1 MAQGGEASALEH
13 VSHVLACLVHRHSFF
28 EDEEAPPRCV
38 RHPRRPGPPISNQLI
53 APLGI
58 VVIKCPPDHRPINR
72 LRTGAVPE
80 DVVRRVRRLDA
91 ESVKGELARLRRWLP
106 SFVADGDRPVAWGEI
121 ADCLA
126 CALDALPQDAAGAR
140 AYARRFSVLVLSDAI
155 NNPPVPEPHVHAY
168 YERAGLK
175 SRHAASLLVAS
186 TEGGDASAA
195 AALATLV
202 AAGHVTA
209 SAAALLAGLRGVD
222 DWSRRNALL
231 NVAAGW
237 RWAGTDE
244 ADTRRGDEA
253 RDAVGRAVRFA
264 LDEMA
269 EPAQRGEQRRSMASA
284 LSAMLWSLWE
294 SQGSDRTLDG
304 MFPLLEEIGELATV
318 WKEKANA
325 AAESARLLQAVVA
338 LMRRWR
344 GETPLPDPPTA
355 GVEIRGKNK
364 DKKDKKGEPE
374 PPPEEETKVEEV
386 DEETK
391 ELRRRLEKE
400 ARLRRELKA
409 ALLSG
414 IDGAKDDAKAAAIES
429 VCEHFEAVATDH
441 TASEL
446 QRAKREET
454 VRALLVRVVG
464 VGGAK
469 GPPAALW
476 GKVGRALKAASVVC
490 PGVTLGVVDDMLR
503 ASGAS
508 KGEAKKEDKKKEDKK
523 SSSWFGGSSKSTKS
537 TDAPKPSKAV
547 PGAGSANSRILAL
560 RFIAWAVE
568 AVRDVPQDVGLEE
581 SGFESDPSTMAAKS
595 LTVELVS
602 RAGAFASSV
611 AVAMTPPSG
620 VGKSKGKF
628 IDGELPDRIAYIAR
642 EVPPDAP
649 VGDQVTVILTA
660 LRCTPLCLA
669 APAGTFEG
677 KETTDHVIDII
688 AAGMGCGAR
697 DVEAAARLALRRH
710 CDALSAKS
718 LRRAVQLTLRSAEEA
733 MEGSTDPEEW
743 ACRFKTAAAI
753 VAEASRRTADDL
765 YFDAVVEGIE
775 ARKEESASS
784 ETGNDATTGEQSSV
798 GTPHADDMSVGE
810 DESDSESMS
819 PAVSAAL
826 SAAAAVGPRAASAI
840 LLATAH
846 PDPAVHSA
854 AAELLAATEDLVDAA
869 ALAADADGHGASAG
883 EDGEDALASRL
894 GGGLLRWLS
903 SEASVGPET
912 RSRAVAML
920 GGWRDDER
928 VTGWIQKTPLSAAAD
943 EGVRRAAHRLFTAR
957 VIDYKPPSASATS
970 GGSGGAAP
978 SVHAYDMWKGHVAI
992 YCAAA
997 RPRYYDSTQR
1007 SGDPEDD
1014 DSDAEGTARKG
1025 KKKKDE
1031 VNVEDAVDAAVAE
1044 DEEEEAAEGEFE
1056 DEEKFDDLEACFDS
1070 EQVLRWAWTRCGTAA
1085 EASAETG
1092 EKADDEARLR
1102 KEVMVD
1108 ALAAA
1113 APPCLSA
1120 LVASLAKD
1128 ITTVAKE
1135 ILPMPTDEKELRS
1148 GTLPALNRASAG
1160 LVILRRLADR
1170 IIERG
1175 LPRSEA
1181 ILSRV
1186 WATADA
1192 WLEPLSA
1199 VTDEALAPT
1208 FDQTDACASAA
1219 NEAAALLKL
1228 RHSQAPP
1235 AEIDATDA
1243 AAKGL
1248 ANSLPSKQA
1257 SARWYEFIGTV
1268 LDAIDVVID
1277 RKVSKKRGDLVIK
1290 RVARA
1295 SRWMSLVDAEGD
1307 AKVEEAAKRSK
1318 SVASS
1323 TCVKLLLQR
1332 PDTISNAAAASLS
1345 QAAAA
1350 STREGERPG
1359 AAPTIQLLEI
1369 VVTAAMSRRGTNPEN
1384 DGVVIAAA
1392 LANLGLSPSL
1402 SASAAAY
1409 RGLRDFAGQRIPK
1422 EAAAA
1427 AVTAA
1432 DAAAEAKSPGDAILS
1447 LEARRGAVIAATRE
1461 LLATGPTR
1469 TLSVSLGIKT
1479 LADALGSTVDEKE
1492 AWTEAATA
1500 TEPEFGKSRNAC
1512 VKLAA
1517 TSLTWVVEA
1526 LATVAQ
1532 NPVDAK
1538 TASALAEAALTCARV
1553 AVSSGIRSAAE
1564 GSSSAGVP
1572 DTSRLWER
1580 VGNAVSVINTERY
1593 DSDLRTA
1600 AESAVA
1606 VADHLVDACEESLEV
1621 TAMATVYLLRSPSG
1635 LDIGARLVSI
1645 ATSGEGYDSKMCVGS
1660 ARSKGAMR
1668 LAASSAACPV
1678 ASITFASQLP
1688 SLVAAATSQRENS
1701 EAARV
1706 LLEALQI
1713 RDSNMN
1719 GVVESLARRYPEGR
1733 LACRRVLAKAAIRA
1747 ADVAAG
1753 EDNRAKLSPAACASV
1768 ASSLRL
1774 LVATVNPPRMNP
1786 SAKPHR
1792 AFPLERLADY
1802 AARCHRLFAFG
1813 LRSGEKG
1820 LVTSIAAADALAT
1833 IAQRFSAGGAS
1844 RESHHANVVT
1854 TASVSAAIAAL
1865 SSTSIEC
1872 ICAGLRLAA
1881 ACGLALPALTS
1892 AATAAL
1898 SSNVAPAVG
1907 VAFDDGEFSFDQ
1919 PSGSGKSDSS
1929 AAAAAIFSRLVLRK
1943 MPDIAAKP
1951 AHGRALDVARA
1962 TLAAL
1967 AGEASAEN
1975 PLAAI
1980 VVLSMTLRSWPS
1992 LHAPPDVK
2000 TAANA
2005 ARYLRSLD
2013 YQALD
2018 SVATALSLLGDK
2030 KYAEE
2035 RKLDFSSPGAVK
2047 ASPSRPGAAL
2057 AAATAAAQALASTPG
2072 KALKKSKPSAGRPS
2086 GGIWSSQTPTTADK
2100 VASRVPD
2107 ADDLAAK
2114 KRQTSDGTVLAA
2126 VSARRLEFFESI
2138 CDGLADVKLAP
2149 STWESSLHLLADT
2162 CSSDAKLDI
2171 RVAAADLMRA
2181 LLKSR
2186 AKSEGRGKW
2195 NPRALSIAGSAM
2207 TQTVDDPAMALACV
2221 ALSSA
2226 ADASPP
2232 KKRKDKSP
2240 IKSPTPPDKNQLGHI
2255 EVIDSVLHGGVVN
2268 DEGSDVELDDDDADD
2283 GDASDKVNDDAG
2295 RLRSPVV
2302 TGKQEKKL
2310 SEWTDKSLLS
2320 VTAATTELMKQVTAN
2335 RLHDEADDGS
2345 GSDGEDDAKGG
2356 ANDPFEEFVPPDE
2369 FQYAATTTKPS
2380 IMNLFKTPTKAK
2392 SPFGGKSPLGNLGSA
2407 IAASRWRV
2415 KAGLGGATPVTT
2427 RDERRK
2433 ARQKQLRDGAPPSY
2447 VDDDARSPVA
2457 WPGSLNALGLKT
2469 PEQLAHDA
2477 AVAEAARIAEETA
2490 KAEAEAAAK
2499 AAEEAAK
2506 AEAEAVA
2513 RAAEHAAKAAEE
2525 IAKAEAEA
2533 AARAAEE
2540 AAKAPEE
2547 TPETIEVD
2555 ATNDEAEVAEA
2566 NKAEADQTEVE
2577 VEQAA
2582 AMVAAIEIK
2591 ETAEPPSE
2599 QPQSEQIEDTI
2610 LPVEQAVLPPP
2621 PVDVSRETGVS
2632 RETIAADEEVL
2643 RAAEEELYGA
2653 LPPLPPS
2660 PGAGEELSSLVEFG
2674 ESLIGE
2680 SAGDG
2685 ALLEATSELDDEPG
2699 DVQHGVTSGVTDDE
2713 MSETHDEDYDS
2724 FTEEEEES
2732 EEEEDVDHLQRY
2744 LEMQRFTVGVHQPKK
2759 HPFDTQ
2765 STAPQSP
2772 ETRLALSALKGRRRA
2787 QQFSGTL
2794 RNTRPS

>member
-1 MAQGGEASALEH
+1 MRRS
-13 VSHVLACLVHRHSFF
+13 
-28 EDEEAPPRCV
+28 PPR
-38 RHPRRPGPPISNQLI
+38 
-53 APLGI
+53 I
-58 VVIKCPPDHRPINR
+58 VVVNCPPDARPKPAPFVHR

-80 DVVRRVRRLDA
+80 DVMRRVRRLDA

-106 SFVADGDRPVAWGEI
+106 SFVADGDRPVSWGEI
-121 ADCLA
+121 ADSLA
-126 CALDALPQDAAGAR
+126 EALDALPQDAASAR
-140 AYARRFSVLVLSDAI
+140 AYARRFSVLVLSDAV
-155 NNPPVPEPHVHAY
+155 NNPPVPEPEVGAY
-168 YERAGLK
+168 YERAGLR
-175 SRHAASLLVAS
+175 SRHAALLLVAS

-202 AAGHVTA
+202 AAGHVVPA
-209 SAAALLAGLRGVD
+209 AAALLAGLRGVD
-222 DWSRRNALL
+222 DWDGRAALL
-231 NVAAGW
+231 SVAAGW
-237 RWAGTDE
+237 RWAGTDRADE
-244 ADTRRGDEA
+244 AKGDEA
-253 RDAVGRAVRFA
+253 RDAVGRCVRFV

-269 EPAQRGEQRRSMASA
+269 DEATRGTQRRTVAGA

-294 SQGSDRTLDG
+294 SQGSDRTLDA
-304 MFPLLEEIGELATV
+304 MFPLLEELGEVATV

-344 GETPLPDPPTA
+344 GETPLPDPPTE

-364 DKKDKKGEPE
+364 DKKDKKAEPHE
-374 PPPEEETKVEEV
+374 QEEEKVEEV

-400 ARLRRELKA
+400 ARFRRELKA

-429 VCEHFEAVATDH
+429 VSEHFEAAATD
-441 TASEL
+441 TLASEL
-446 QRAKREET
+446 QRAKRDET

-490 PGVTLGVVDDMLR
+490 PGATLDVVDDMLR
-503 ASGAS
+503 ASGART
-508 KGEAKKEDKKKEDKK
+508 GEQKKEEKKTPEKK
-523 SSSWFGGSSKSTKS
+523 SSSWFGGSKSSKS
-537 TDAPKPSKAV
+537 TDAPKASKAV
-547 PGAGSANSRILAL
+547 PGAGSSNSRILAL
-560 RFIAWAVE
+560 RFIAWAIK
-568 AVRDVPQDVGLEE
+568 AVQDVPQDVSLDE
-581 SGFESDPSTMAAKS
+581 SDFESDPSTTVAKA
-595 LTVELVS
+595 LTVELWN

-620 VGKSKGKF
+620 VGKAKGKF

-649 VGDQVTVILTA
+649 TGDRVEVILTA

-669 APAGTFEG
+669 APAGTFGE
-677 KETTDHVIDII
+677 KEATDHVIDII

-697 DVEAAARLALRRH
+697 DVEAAARRSLRRH
-710 CDALSAKS
+710 CDALSGQS

-775 ARKEESASS
+775 ARKEESAPS
-784 ETGNDATTGEQSSV
+784 ETDDKDVTTGEGPSSGASPTEDKSV
-798 GTPHADDMSVGE
+798 GD

-846 PDPAVHSA
+846 PDPVVHAA

-869 ALAADADGHGASAG
+869 ALAADSDGHGASAG

-1007 SGDPEDD
+1007 SGDPKDD
-1014 DSDAEGTARKG
+1014 DDADDEGTKKTN
-1025 KKKKDE
+1025 KKKKE
-1031 VNVEDAVDAAVAE
+1031 TVNVEDAVDAAVAE
-1044 DEEEEAAEGEFE
+1044 DEEEETGEKNF
-1056 DEEKFDDLEACFDS
+1056 DDDEKFDDIEACFDS
-1070 EQVLRWAWTRCGTAA
+1070 EQVLRWAWTRCAAAA
-1085 EASAETG
+1085 EASAELG
-1092 EKADDEARLR
+1092 ENKDDEARLR
-1102 KEVMVD
+1102 KEVMID

-1128 ITTVAKE
+1128 ITTIAQGV
-1135 ILPMPTDEKELRS
+1135 LPMPKDEKELRS

-1170 IIERG
+1170 IIERD

-1186 WATADA
+1186 WAAADA

-1228 RHSQAPP
+1228 RHSHAPP

-1243 AAKGL
+1243 AAKSL
-1248 ANSLPSKQA
+1248 AHSLPSKQA
-1257 SARWYEFIGTV
+1257 SVRWYEFVATV
-1268 LDAIDVVID
+1268 LEAVNVVVDKQI
-1277 RKVSKKRGDLVIK
+1277 SKKRADLVIK

-1295 SRWMSLVDAEGD
+1295 SRWMCLIDAKGD
-1307 AKVEEAAKRSK
+1307 AKIEEAAKKSK
-1318 SVASS
+1318 SVASA

-1332 PDTISNAAAASLS
+1332 PDTIWNAAAASLK

-1350 STREGERPG
+1350 SAREGERPG
-1359 AAPTIQLLEI
+1359 AVPTIQLLEI
-1369 VVTAAMSRRGTNPEN
+1369 VVTAAMSRRGTSPEN

-1392 LANLGLSPSL
+1392 LASLGLSPSL

-1432 DAAAEAKSPGDAILS
+1432 DAAAEAKSPGDVILS

-1469 TLSVSLGIKT
+1469 TSAVSLGIKV
-1479 LADALGSTVDEKE
+1479 LADALGTTVDEKE

-1512 VKLAA
+1512 NKLAA
-1517 TSLTWVVEA
+1517 ASLTWVVEA
-1526 LATVAQ
+1526 LATVSQ

-1538 TASALAEAALTCARV
+1538 TASALAQAALACARV
-1553 AVSSGIRSAAE
+1553 AVSSGIRSAKE

-1580 VGNAVSVINTERY
+1580 VGNAISVINTERY
-1593 DSDLRTA
+1593 DSELRTA
-1600 AESAVA
+1600 AASAIA
-1606 VADHLVDACEESLEV
+1606 VADALVDACEESLEV

-1635 LDIGARLVSI
+1635 LDIGAKLVSI
-1645 ATSGEGYDSKMCVGS
+1645 AASGEGWDSTHAVASNRS
-1660 ARSKGAMR
+1660 AAAMR

-1701 EAARV
+1701 KSARA

-1713 RDSNMN
+1713 RDTNMN

-1753 EDNRAKLSPAACASV
+1753 DDNRAKLSPAACASV

-1802 AARCHRLFAFG
+1802 AARCHRLFALG
-1813 LRSGEKG
+1813 LMSGEKG
-1820 LVTSIAAADALAT
+1820 LVTTVAAADALAT
-1833 IAQRFSAGGAS
+1833 IAQRFAAGGAS

-1881 ACGLALPALTS
+1881 ACGLAMPALTS

-1898 SSNVAPAVG
+1898 PPNVAPAVG

-1919 PSGSGKSDSS
+1919 PKSSGKSDSS
-1929 AAAAAIFSRLVLRK
+1929 SAAAAIFSRLVLRK
-1943 MPDIAAKP
+1943 MPDIAEKP

-1967 AGEASAEN
+1967 AGEAPAEN
-1975 PLAAI
+1975 PLAAV

-1992 LHAPPDVK
+1992 LHATPDVK

-2005 ARYLRSLD
+2005 ARFLRSLD

-2018 SVATALSLLGDK
+2018 SIATALSLLGDK

-2035 RKLDFSSPGAVK
+2035 RKLDFSEGKSPGIEK

-2057 AAATAAAQALASTPG
+2057 AAATAAAQALATTPG
-2072 KALKKSKPSAGRPS
+2072 KGLAKSRPSVGRPS
-2086 GGIWSSQTPTTADK
+2086 GGIWSTQTPTTADK

-2107 ADDLAAK
+2107 EDDLAAK
-2114 KRQTSDGTVLAA
+2114 KRQTTDGNALAA
-2126 VSARRLEFFESI
+2126 LSARRLEFFESI
-2138 CDGLADVKLAP
+2138 CDGLAEVKLAS
-2149 STWESSLHLLADT
+2149 STWERSLQFLADT

-2207 TQTVDDPAMALACV
+2207 TQTVDDPAMAMACV

-2240 IKSPTPPDKNQLGHI
+2240 IKTPVPPDKNQLGHNQ
-2255 EVIDSVLHGGVVN
+2255 VIDSVLHGGVVD
-2268 DEGSDVELDDDDADD
+2268 DEGSDVELDDCVVEERD
-2283 GDASDKVNDDAG
+2283 GDDEANDETA

-2302 TGKQEKKL
+2302 SGAQERRL
-2310 SEWTDKSLLS
+2310 SEWSRRSLLS
-2320 VTAATTELMKQVTAN
+2320 VTAATQELMKQVTAN

-2345 GSDGEDDAKGG
+2345 GSDEEDVTKGS

-2369 FQYAATTTKPS
+2369 SRSTATPAKPS
-2380 IMNLFKTPTKAK
+2380 IASMFTTPTKAK
-2392 SPFGGKSPLGNLGSA
+2392 SPFGKFPLGNLGSA
-2407 IAASRWRV
+2407 IVASRWRV

-2447 VDDDARSPVA
+2447 VDNDTKSPVA

-2499 AAEEAAK
+2499 AAEEAA
-2506 AEAEAVA
+2506 EAEAIAVA
-2513 RAAEHAAKAAEE
+2513 KAAEHAAQAAVEV
-2525 IAKAEAEA
+2525 AKAEAEA
-2533 AARAAEE
+2533 AAMAEKAAEE
-2540 AAKAPEE
+2540 VP
-2547 TPETIEVD
+2547 
-2555 ATNDEAEVAEA
+2555 EAE
-2566 NKAEADQTEVE
+2566 KAEVKNVEAETVE
-2577 VEQAA
+2577 VTNVKADKSVELEAEQVA
-2582 AMVAAIEIK
+2582 AMVAAVK
-2591 ETAEPPSE
+2591 
-2599 QPQSEQIEDTI
+2599 IEDTGKPSSNQTEPKTDEAI
-2610 LPVEQAVLPPP
+2610 LQVERAALPPP
-2621 PVDVSRETGVS
+2621 PVDLG
-2632 RETIAADEEVL
+2632 RETIAAEEEVL
-2643 RAAEEELYGA
+2643 RAAEQELYGA
-2653 LPPLPPS
+2653 LPPLPS
-2660 PGAGEELSSLVEFG
+2660 SSMAGEELSSLMEFG

-2680 SAGDG
+2680 STGIEDPA
-2685 ALLEATSELDDEPG
+2685 EAASGIDDEPDDG
-2699 DVQHGVTSGVTDDE
+2699 HYGVTSGVADDE
-2713 MSETHDEDYDS
+2713 MSETHDEDN

-2732 EEEEDVDHLQRY
+2732 EEDEVDHLQRY
-2744 LEMQRFTVGVHQPKK
+2744 LAMQSFTVGVHHPKK
-2759 HPFDTQ
+2759 HPFDNDSKT
-2765 STAPQSP
+2765 PQSP

-2787 QQFSGTL
+2787 QQFSTGVRHL

>member
-1 MAQGGEASALEH
+1 M
-13 VSHVLACLVHRHSFF
+13 
-28 EDEEAPPRCV
+28 
-38 RHPRRPGPPISNQLI
+38 
-53 APLGI
+53 
-58 VVIKCPPDHRPINR
+58 
-72 LRTGAVPE
+72 
-80 DVVRRVRRLDA
+80 RRVRRLDA

-106 SFVADGDRPVAWGEI
+106 SFVADGDRPVAWGEM

-126 CALDALPQDAAGAR
+126 EALDALPQDAASAR
-140 AYARRFSVLVLSDAI
+140 AYARRFSVLVLSDAV
-155 NNPPVPEPHVHAY
+155 NNPPVPEPEVGGY
-168 YERAGLK
+168 YERAGLR
-175 SRHAASLLVAS
+175 SRHAALLLVAS

-202 AAGHVTA
+202 AAGHVVPA
-209 SAAALLAGLRGVD
+209 AAALIAGFKGVD
-222 DWSRRNALL
+222 DWDRRVALL
-231 NVAAGW
+231 SVASSW
-237 RWAGTDE
+237 RWAGTDR
-244 ADTRRGDEA
+244 ADEKKGDEA
-253 RDAVGRAVRFA
+253 RDAVHRCVRFV
-264 LDEMA
+264 LDEMTDEA
-269 EPAQRGEQRRSMASA
+269 TRGTQRRQVAGA
-284 LSAMLWSLWE
+284 LSAVLWSLWE
-294 SQGSDRTLDG
+294 SQGSDRTLDA
-304 MFPLLEEIGELATV
+304 MFPLLEEVGEVATV

-344 GETPLPDPPTA
+344 GETPLPDPPTE

-364 DKKDKKGEPE
+364 DKKDKKAEPDKKR
-374 PPPEEETKVEEV
+374 EEEKVEEV
-386 DEETK
+386 DDETK

-400 ARLRRELKA
+400 ARFRRELKA

-429 VCEHFEAVATDH
+429 VSEHFEAAATDPL
-441 TASEL
+441 ASEL
-446 QRAKREET
+446 QRSKRDET

-469 GPPAALW
+469 GPPSTLW
-476 GKVGRALKAASVVC
+476 GKVGRALKAASAVC
-490 PGVTLGVVDDMLR
+490 PGATLDVVDDMLR
-503 ASGAS
+503 ASGAG
-508 KGEAKKEDKKKEDKK
+508 KGEQKKEEKKTPEKK
-523 SSSWFGGSSKSTKS
+523 SSSWFGGSKSSKSTV
-537 TDAPKPSKAV
+537 DAPKAASKAV
-547 PGAGSANSRILAL
+547 PGAGSSNSRILAL
-560 RFIAWAVE
+560 RFIAWAIE
-568 AVRDVPQDVGLEE
+568 AVRDVPQDVRLEE
-581 SGFESDPSTMAAKS
+581 SDFESNPSATVAKA
-595 LTVELVS
+595 LTVELWN

-611 AVAMTPPSG
+611 AVAMTPPAG
-620 VGKSKGKF
+620 VGKAKGTF
-628 IDGELPDRIAYIAR
+628 VDGELPDRIAYVAR

-649 VGDQVTVILTA
+649 AGDRVEVILTA

-669 APAGTFEG
+669 APAGTFG
-677 KETTDHVIDII
+677 DTDTTDHVIDII

-697 DVEAAARLALRRH
+697 DVEAAARRALRRH
-710 CDALSAKS
+710 CDALSGKS
-718 LRRAVQLTLRSAEEA
+718 LRRAVQLTLRAAEEA

-775 ARKEESASS
+775 ARKEESAPS
-784 ETGNDATTGEQSSV
+784 ETDDKDVTTTGEGGPSSGTSPTEDTSV
-798 GTPHADDMSVGE
+798 GDDESDSE
-810 DESDSESMS
+810 SSDAESSDSESMS

-826 SAAAAVGPRAASAI
+826 SSAAAVGPRAASAI

-846 PDPAVHSA
+846 PDPAVHAA

-869 ALAADADGHGASAG
+869 ALAADSEGHGASAG

-1007 SGDPEDD
+1007 SGDPKDD
-1014 DSDAEGTARKG
+1014 ADSDNEGAKKTN
-1025 KKKKDE
+1025 KKKKE
-1031 VNVEDAVDAAVAE
+1031 TVNVEDAVDAAVAE
-1044 DEEEEAAEGEFE
+1044 DEEEETGEKDF
-1056 DEEKFDDLEACFDS
+1056 DDDEKFDDLEACFDS
-1070 EQVLRWAWTRCGTAA
+1070 EQVLRWAWTRCAAAA
-1085 EASAETG
+1085 EASAELG
-1092 EKADDEARLR
+1092 ENKDDEARLR
-1102 KEVMVD
+1102 KEVMID

-1128 ITTVAKE
+1128 MTAIARGV
-1135 ILPMPTDEKELRS
+1135 LPMPKDEKELRS

-1170 IIERG
+1170 IIERD

-1186 WATADA
+1186 WAAADA

-1208 FDQTDACASAA
+1208 FDQTDACASAV

-1228 RHSQAPP
+1228 RHSHAPP

-1248 ANSLPSKQA
+1248 AHSLPSKQA
-1257 SARWYEFIGTV
+1257 SVRWYEFVATV
-1268 LDAIDVVID
+1268 LEAVDVVVDKRI
-1277 RKVSKKRGDLVIK
+1277 SKKRADLVIK

-1295 SRWMSLVDAEGD
+1295 SRWMCLIDAKGD
-1307 AKVEEAAKRSK
+1307 AKIEEAAKKSK
-1318 SVASS
+1318 SVASA

-1332 PDTISNAAAASLS
+1332 PDTIWNAAAASLK

-1350 STREGERPG
+1350 SAREGERPG

-1369 VVTAAMSRRGTNPEN
+1369 VVTAAMSRRGTSPEN

-1392 LANLGLSPSL
+1392 LASLGLSPSL

-1432 DAAAEAKSPGDAILS
+1432 DAAAEAKSPGDVILS

-1461 LLATGPTR
+1461 LLATGPSR
-1469 TLSVSLGIKT
+1469 TSAVSLGIKA
-1479 LADALGSTVDEKE
+1479 LADALGTTVDEKE

-1512 VKLAA
+1512 NKLAA

-1526 LATVAQ
+1526 LATVSQ

-1538 TASALAEAALTCARV
+1538 VASALAQAALACARV
-1553 AVSSGIRSAAE
+1553 AVSSGIRSAKE

-1580 VGNAVSVINTERY
+1580 VGNAISVINTERY
-1593 DSDLRTA
+1593 DSELRTA
-1600 AESAVA
+1600 AASAIA
-1606 VADHLVDACEESLEV
+1606 VADTLVDACEESLEV

-1635 LDIGARLVSI
+1635 LDIGAKLVSI
-1645 ATSGEGYDSKMCVGS
+1645 AASGEGWDSTHAVASNRS
-1660 ARSKGAMR
+1660 AAAMH

-1701 EAARV
+1701 EAARA

-1713 RDSNMN
+1713 RDTNMN

-1733 LACRRVLAKAAIRA
+1733 LACRRVLAKATIRA

-1753 EDNRAKLSPAACASV
+1753 DDNRAKLSPAACASV
-1768 ASSLRL
+1768 AASLGL

-1802 AARCHRLFAFG
+1802 AARCHRLFALG
-1813 LRSGEKG
+1813 LTSGEKG
-1820 LVTSIAAADALAT
+1820 LVTAVAAADALAT
-1833 IAQRFSAGGAS
+1833 IAQRFAAGGAS

-1881 ACGLALPALTS
+1881 ACGLAMPALTS

-1898 SSNVAPAVG
+1898 PPNVAPAVG
-1907 VAFDDGEFSFDQ
+1907 VAFDDEEFSFDQ
-1919 PSGSGKSDSS
+1919 PKSSGKSDSS
-1929 AAAAAIFSRLVLRK
+1929 SAAAAIFSRLVLRK
-1943 MPDIAAKP
+1943 MPDIAEKP

-1967 AGEASAEN
+1967 AGEAPAEN
-1975 PLAAI
+1975 PLAAV

-1992 LHAPPDVK
+1992 LHATPDVK

-2013 YQALD
+2013 YQAMD
-2018 SVATALSLLGDK
+2018 SIATALSLLGDK

-2035 RKLDFSSPGAVK
+2035 RKLDFNEGKSPGVVM

-2057 AAATAAAQALASTPG
+2057 AAATAAAQALATTPG
-2072 KALKKSKPSAGRPS
+2072 KGLAKSRPSVGRPS
-2086 GGIWSSQTPTTADK
+2086 GGIWSTQTPTTADK

-2107 ADDLAAK
+2107 EDDLAAK
-2114 KRQTSDGTVLAA
+2114 KRQTTDGNALAA
-2126 VSARRLEFFESI
+2126 LSARRLEFFESI
-2138 CDGLADVKLAP
+2138 CDGLAEIKLVS
-2149 STWESSLHLLADT
+2149 STWERSLHFLADT

-2207 TQTVDDPAMALACV
+2207 AQTVDDPAMAMACV

-2240 IKSPTPPDKNQLGHI
+2240 IKTPVPPDKNQLGHNQ
-2255 EVIDSVLHGGVVN
+2255 VIDSVLHGGVVD
-2268 DEGSDVELDDDDADD
+2268 DEGSDVEPDDCVVEERDDDDEL
-2283 GDASDKVNDDAG
+2283 NDETA

-2302 TGKQEKKL
+2302 SGAQERRL
-2310 SEWTDKSLLS
+2310 IEWSRRSLLS
-2320 VTAATTELMKQVTAN
+2320 VTSATQELMKQVTAN

-2345 GSDGEDDAKGG
+2345 GSDEEDVAKGSV
-2356 ANDPFEEFVPPDE
+2356 NDPFEEFVPPDE
-2369 FQYAATTTKPS
+2369 SRPTGTPTKPS
-2380 IMNLFKTPTKAK
+2380 IGSMFTTPTKAK
-2392 SPFGGKSPLGNLGSA
+2392 SPFGKFPLGNLGSA
-2407 IAASRWRV
+2407 IVASRWRV

-2447 VDDDARSPVA
+2447 VDNDTRSPVA

-2490 KAEAEAAAK
+2490 KAEAQAAAK
-2499 AAEEAAK
+2499 AAEEAA
-2506 AEAEAVA
+2506 EAEAIAVA
-2513 RAAEHAAKAAEE
+2513 KAAEHAAQAAVEV
-2525 IAKAEAEA
+2525 AKAEAEA
-2533 AARAAEE
+2533 AAMAEKAAEE
-2540 AAKAPEE
+2540 VP
-2547 TPETIEVD
+2547 
-2555 ATNDEAEVAEA
+2555 EAE
-2566 NKAEADQTEVE
+2566 KAEVKNVEAETVEVKNVEAEKSAEVE
-2577 VEQAA
+2577 AEQVA
-2582 AMVAAIEIK
+2582 AMVAAVK
-2591 ETAEPPSE
+2591 
-2599 QPQSEQIEDTI
+2599 IEDTGEPSSNPTKPKTDEAV
-2610 LPVEQAVLPPP
+2610 LQVERAALPPP
-2621 PVDVSRETGVS
+2621 PVDLG
-2632 RETIAADEEVL
+2632 RETIAAEEEVL
-2643 RAAEEELYGA
+2643 RAAEQELYGA
-2653 LPPLPPS
+2653 LPPLPS
-2660 PGAGEELSSLVEFG
+2660 SSVAGEELSSLVEFG

-2680 SAGDG
+2680 GTGIEDPA
-2685 ALLEATSELDDEPG
+2685 EAASGVDDEPNDG
-2699 DVQHGVTSGVTDDE
+2699 QHGVTSGVADDE
-2713 MSETHDEDYDS
+2713 MSETHDEDN
-2724 FTEEEEES
+2724 FTEEEEEES
-2732 EEEEDVDHLQRY
+2732 EEEEDEVDHLQRY
-2744 LEMQRFTVGVHQPKK
+2744 LEMQSFTVGVHHPKK
-2759 HPFDTQ
+2759 HPFDNKSKT
-2765 STAPQSP
+2765 PQSP

-2787 QQFSGTL
+2787 QQFSTGVRHL

>member
-1 MAQGGEASALEH
+1 M
-13 VSHVLACLVHRHSFF
+13 
-28 EDEEAPPRCV
+28 
-38 RHPRRPGPPISNQLI
+38 
-53 APLGI
+53 
-58 VVIKCPPDHRPINR
+58 
-72 LRTGAVPE
+72 
-80 DVVRRVRRLDA
+80 RRVRRLDA

-106 SFVADGDRPVAWGEI
+106 SFVADGDRPVAWGEM

-126 CALDALPQDAAGAR
+126 EALDALPQDAASAR
-140 AYARRFSVLVLSDAI
+140 AYARRFSVLVLSDAV
-155 NNPPVPEPHVHAY
+155 NNPPVPEPEVGGY
-168 YERAGLK
+168 YERAGLR
-175 SRHAASLLVAS
+175 SRHAALLLVAS

-202 AAGHVTA
+202 AAGHVVPA
-209 SAAALLAGLRGVD
+209 AAALIAGFKGVD
-222 DWSRRNALL
+222 DWDRRVALL
-231 NVAAGW
+231 SVASSW
-237 RWAGTDE
+237 RWAGTDR
-244 ADTRRGDEA
+244 ADEKKGDEA
-253 RDAVGRAVRFA
+253 RDAVHRCVRFV
-264 LDEMA
+264 LDEMTDEA
-269 EPAQRGEQRRSMASA
+269 TRGTQRRQVAGA
-284 LSAMLWSLWE
+284 LSAVLWSLWE
-294 SQGSDRTLDG
+294 SQGSDRTLDA
-304 MFPLLEEIGELATV
+304 MFPLLEEVGEVATV

-344 GETPLPDPPTA
+344 GETPLPDPPTE

-364 DKKDKKGEPE
+364 DKKDKKAEPDKKR
-374 PPPEEETKVEEV
+374 EEEKVEEV
-386 DEETK
+386 DDETK

-400 ARLRRELKA
+400 ARFRRELKA

-429 VCEHFEAVATDH
+429 VSEHFEAAATDPL
-441 TASEL
+441 ASEL
-446 QRAKREET
+446 QRSKRDET

-469 GPPAALW
+469 GPPSTLW
-476 GKVGRALKAASVVC
+476 GKVGRALKAASAVC
-490 PGVTLGVVDDMLR
+490 PGATLDVVDDMLR
-503 ASGAS
+503 ASGAG
-508 KGEAKKEDKKKEDKK
+508 KGEQKKEEKKTPEKK
-523 SSSWFGGSSKSTKS
+523 SSSWFGGSKSSKSTV
-537 TDAPKPSKAV
+537 DAPKAASKAV
-547 PGAGSANSRILAL
+547 PGAGSSNSRILAL
-560 RFIAWAVE
+560 RFIAWAIE
-568 AVRDVPQDVGLEE
+568 AVRDVPQDVRLEE
-581 SGFESDPSTMAAKS
+581 SDFESNPSATVAKA
-595 LTVELVS
+595 LTVELWN

-611 AVAMTPPSG
+611 AVAMTPPAG
-620 VGKSKGKF
+620 VGKAKGTF
-628 IDGELPDRIAYIAR
+628 VDGELPDRIAYVAR

-649 VGDQVTVILTA
+649 AGDRVEVILTA

-669 APAGTFEG
+669 APAGTFG
-677 KETTDHVIDII
+677 DTDTTDHVIDII

-697 DVEAAARLALRRH
+697 DVEAAARRALRRH
-710 CDALSAKS
+710 CDALSGKS
-718 LRRAVQLTLRSAEEA
+718 LRRAVQLTLRAAEEA

-775 ARKEESASS
+775 ARKEESAPS
-784 ETGNDATTGEQSSV
+784 ETDDKDVTTTGEGGPSSGTSPTEDTSV
-798 GTPHADDMSVGE
+798 GDDESDSE
-810 DESDSESMS
+810 SSDAESSDSESMS

-826 SAAAAVGPRAASAI
+826 SSAAAVGPRAASAI

-846 PDPAVHSA
+846 PDPAVHAA

-869 ALAADADGHGASAG
+869 ALAADSEGHGASAG

-1007 SGDPEDD
+1007 SGDPKDD
-1014 DSDAEGTARKG
+1014 ADSDNEGAKKTN
-1025 KKKKDE
+1025 KKKKE
-1031 VNVEDAVDAAVAE
+1031 TVNVEDAVDAAVAE
-1044 DEEEEAAEGEFE
+1044 DEEEETGEKDF
-1056 DEEKFDDLEACFDS
+1056 DDDEKFDDLEACFDS
-1070 EQVLRWAWTRCGTAA
+1070 EQVLRWAWTRCAAAA
-1085 EASAETG
+1085 EASAELG
-1092 EKADDEARLR
+1092 ENKDDEARLR
-1102 KEVMVD
+1102 KEVMID

-1128 ITTVAKE
+1128 MTAIARGV
-1135 ILPMPTDEKELRS
+1135 LPMPKDEKELRS

-1170 IIERG
+1170 IIERD

-1186 WATADA
+1186 WAAADA

-1208 FDQTDACASAA
+1208 FDQTDACASAV

-1228 RHSQAPP
+1228 RHSHAPP

-1248 ANSLPSKQA
+1248 AHSLPSKQA
-1257 SARWYEFIGTV
+1257 SVRWYEFVATV
-1268 LDAIDVVID
+1268 LEAVDVVVDKRI
-1277 RKVSKKRGDLVIK
+1277 SKKRADLVIK

-1295 SRWMSLVDAEGD
+1295 SRWMCLIDAKGD
-1307 AKVEEAAKRSK
+1307 AKIEEAAKKSK
-1318 SVASS
+1318 SVASA

-1332 PDTISNAAAASLS
+1332 PDTIWNAAAASLK

-1350 STREGERPG
+1350 SAREGERPG

-1369 VVTAAMSRRGTNPEN
+1369 VVTAAMSRRGTSPEN

-1392 LANLGLSPSL
+1392 LASLGLSPSL

-1432 DAAAEAKSPGDAILS
+1432 DAAAEAKSPGDVILS

-1461 LLATGPTR
+1461 LLATGPSR
-1469 TLSVSLGIKT
+1469 TSAVSLGIKA
-1479 LADALGSTVDEKE
+1479 LADALGTTVDEKE

-1512 VKLAA
+1512 NKLAA

-1526 LATVAQ
+1526 LATVSQ

-1538 TASALAEAALTCARV
+1538 VASALAQAALACARV
-1553 AVSSGIRSAAE
+1553 AVSSGIRSAKE

-1580 VGNAVSVINTERY
+1580 VGNAISVINTERY
-1593 DSDLRTA
+1593 DSELRTA
-1600 AESAVA
+1600 AASAIA
-1606 VADHLVDACEESLEV
+1606 VADTLVDACEESLEV

-1635 LDIGARLVSI
+1635 LDIGAKLVSI
-1645 ATSGEGYDSKMCVGS
+1645 AASGEGWDSTHAVASNRS
-1660 ARSKGAMR
+1660 AAAMH

-1701 EAARV
+1701 EAARA

-1713 RDSNMN
+1713 RDTNMN

-1733 LACRRVLAKAAIRA
+1733 LACRRVLAKATIRA

-1753 EDNRAKLSPAACASV
+1753 DDNRAKLSPAACASV
-1768 ASSLRL
+1768 AASLGL

-1802 AARCHRLFAFG
+1802 AARCHRLFALG
-1813 LRSGEKG
+1813 LTSGEKG
-1820 LVTSIAAADALAT
+1820 LVTAVAAADALAT
-1833 IAQRFSAGGAS
+1833 IAQRFAAGGAS

-1881 ACGLALPALTS
+1881 ACGLAMPALTS

-1898 SSNVAPAVG
+1898 PPNVAPAVG
-1907 VAFDDGEFSFDQ
+1907 VAFDDEEFSFDQ
-1919 PSGSGKSDSS
+1919 PKSSGKSDSS
-1929 AAAAAIFSRLVLRK
+1929 SAAAAIFSRLVLRK
-1943 MPDIAAKP
+1943 MPDIAEKP

-1967 AGEASAEN
+1967 AGEAPAEN
-1975 PLAAI
+1975 PLAAV

-1992 LHAPPDVK
+1992 LHATPDVK

-2013 YQALD
+2013 YQAMD
-2018 SVATALSLLGDK
+2018 SIATALSLLGDK

-2035 RKLDFSSPGAVK
+2035 RKLDFNEGKSPGVVM

-2057 AAATAAAQALASTPG
+2057 AAATAAAQALATTPG
-2072 KALKKSKPSAGRPS
+2072 KGLAKSRPSVGRPS
-2086 GGIWSSQTPTTADK
+2086 GGIWSTQTPTTADK

-2107 ADDLAAK
+2107 EDDLAAK
-2114 KRQTSDGTVLAA
+2114 KRQTTDGNALAA
-2126 VSARRLEFFESI
+2126 LSARRLEFFESI
-2138 CDGLADVKLAP
+2138 CDGLAEIKLVS
-2149 STWESSLHLLADT
+2149 STWERSLHFLADT

-2207 TQTVDDPAMALACV
+2207 AQTVDDPAMAMACV

-2240 IKSPTPPDKNQLGHI
+2240 IKTPVPPDKNQLGHNQ
-2255 EVIDSVLHGGVVN
+2255 VIDSVLHGGVVD
-2268 DEGSDVELDDDDADD
+2268 DEGSDVEPDDCVVEERDDDDEL
-2283 GDASDKVNDDAG
+2283 NDETA

-2302 TGKQEKKL
+2302 SGAQERRL
-2310 SEWTDKSLLS
+2310 IEWSRRSLLS
-2320 VTAATTELMKQVTAN
+2320 VTSATQELMKQVTAN

-2345 GSDGEDDAKGG
+2345 GSDEEDVAKGSV
-2356 ANDPFEEFVPPDE
+2356 NDPFEEFVPPDE
-2369 FQYAATTTKPS
+2369 SRPTGTPTKPS
-2380 IMNLFKTPTKAK
+2380 IGSMFTTPTKAK
-2392 SPFGGKSPLGNLGSA
+2392 SPFGKFPLGNLGSA
-2407 IAASRWRV
+2407 IVASRWRV

-2447 VDDDARSPVA
+2447 VDNDTRSPVA

-2490 KAEAEAAAK
+2490 KAEAQAAAK
-2499 AAEEAAK
+2499 AAEEAA
-2506 AEAEAVA
+2506 EAEAIAVA
-2513 RAAEHAAKAAEE
+2513 KAAEHAAQAAVEV
-2525 IAKAEAEA
+2525 AKAEAEA
-2533 AARAAEE
+2533 AAMAEKAAEE
-2540 AAKAPEE
+2540 VP
-2547 TPETIEVD
+2547 
-2555 ATNDEAEVAEA
+2555 EAE
-2566 NKAEADQTEVE
+2566 KAEVKNVEAETVEVKNVEAEKSAEVE
-2577 VEQAA
+2577 AEQVA
-2582 AMVAAIEIK
+2582 AMVAAVK
-2591 ETAEPPSE
+2591 
-2599 QPQSEQIEDTI
+2599 IEDIGEPSSNQTEPKTDEAI
-2610 LPVEQAVLPPP
+2610 LQVERAALPPP
-2621 PVDVSRETGVS
+2621 LPVDLS
-2632 RETIAADEEVL
+2632 RETIAAEEEVL
-2643 RAAEEELYGA
+2643 RAAERELYGA
-2653 LPPLPPS
+2653 LPPLPS
-2660 PGAGEELSSLVEFG
+2660 SSVAGEELSSLVEFG

-2680 SAGDG
+2680 GTGIEDPA
-2685 ALLEATSELDDEPG
+2685 EAASGVDDEPNDG
-2699 DVQHGVTSGVTDDE
+2699 QHGVTSGVADDE
-2713 MSETHDEDYDS
+2713 MSETHDEDN
-2724 FTEEEEES
+2724 FTEEEEEES
-2732 EEEEDVDHLQRY
+2732 EEEEDEVDHLQRY
-2744 LEMQRFTVGVHQPKK
+2744 LEMQSFTVGVHHPKK
-2759 HPFDTQ
+2759 HPFDNKSKT
-2765 STAPQSP
+2765 PQSP

-2787 QQFSGTL
+2787 QQFSTGVRHL

>member
-1 MAQGGEASALEH
+1 LRRS
-13 VSHVLACLVHRHSFF
+13 
-28 EDEEAPPRCV
+28 PPR
-38 RHPRRPGPPISNQLI
+38 
-53 APLGI
+53 I
-58 VVIKCPPDHRPINR
+58 VVVNCPPDARPKPAPFVHR

-80 DVVRRVRRLDA
+80 DVMRRVRRLDA

-106 SFVADGDRPVAWGEI
+106 SFVADGDRPVAWGEM

-126 CALDALPQDAAGAR
+126 EALDALPQDAASAR
-140 AYARRFSVLVLSDAI
+140 AYARRFSVLVLSDAV
-155 NNPPVPEPHVHAY
+155 NNPPVPEPEVGGY
-168 YERAGLK
+168 YERAGLR
-175 SRHAASLLVAS
+175 SRHAALLLVAS

-202 AAGHVTA
+202 AAGHVVPA
-209 SAAALLAGLRGVD
+209 AAALIAGFKGVD
-222 DWSRRNALL
+222 DWDRRVALL
-231 NVAAGW
+231 SVASSW
-237 RWAGTDE
+237 RWAGTDR
-244 ADTRRGDEA
+244 ADEKKGDEA
-253 RDAVGRAVRFA
+253 RDAVHRCVRFV
-264 LDEMA
+264 LDEMTDEA
-269 EPAQRGEQRRSMASA
+269 TRGTQRRQVAGA
-284 LSAMLWSLWE
+284 LSAVLWSLWE
-294 SQGSDRTLDG
+294 SQGSDRTLDA
-304 MFPLLEEIGELATV
+304 MFPLLEEVGEVATV

-344 GETPLPDPPTA
+344 GETPLPDPPTE

-364 DKKDKKGEPE
+364 DKKDKKAEPDKKR
-374 PPPEEETKVEEV
+374 EEEKVEEV
-386 DEETK
+386 DDETK

-400 ARLRRELKA
+400 ARFRRELKA

-429 VCEHFEAVATDH
+429 VSEHFEAAATDPL
-441 TASEL
+441 ASEL
-446 QRAKREET
+446 QRSKRDET

-469 GPPAALW
+469 GPPSTLW
-476 GKVGRALKAASVVC
+476 GKVGRALKAASAVC
-490 PGVTLGVVDDMLR
+490 PGATLDVVDDMLR
-503 ASGAS
+503 ASGAG
-508 KGEAKKEDKKKEDKK
+508 KGEQKKEEKKTPEKK
-523 SSSWFGGSSKSTKS
+523 SSSWFGGSKSSKSTV
-537 TDAPKPSKAV
+537 DAPKAASKAV
-547 PGAGSANSRILAL
+547 PGAGSSNSRILAL
-560 RFIAWAVE
+560 RFIAWAIE
-568 AVRDVPQDVGLEE
+568 AVRDVPQDVRLEE
-581 SGFESDPSTMAAKS
+581 SDFESNPSATVAKA
-595 LTVELVS
+595 LTVELWN

-611 AVAMTPPSG
+611 AVAMTPPAG
-620 VGKSKGKF
+620 VGKAKGTF
-628 IDGELPDRIAYIAR
+628 VDGELPDRIAYIAR

-649 VGDQVTVILTA
+649 TGDQVEVMLTA

-669 APAGTFEG
+669 APAGTFG
-677 KETTDHVIDII
+677 DTDTTDHVIDII

-697 DVEAAARLALRRH
+697 DVEAAARRALRRH
-710 CDALSAKS
+710 CDALSGKS
-718 LRRAVQLTLRSAEEA
+718 LRRAVQLTLRAAEEA

-775 ARKEESASS
+775 ARKEESAPS
-784 ETGNDATTGEQSSV
+784 ETDDKDVTTTGEGGPSSGTSPTEDTSV
-798 GTPHADDMSVGE
+798 GDDESDSE
-810 DESDSESMS
+810 SSDAESSDSESMS

-826 SAAAAVGPRAASAI
+826 SSAAAVGPRAASAI

-846 PDPAVHSA
+846 PDPAVHAA

-869 ALAADADGHGASAG
+869 ALAADSEGHGASAG

-1007 SGDPEDD
+1007 SGDPKDD
-1014 DSDAEGTARKG
+1014 ADSDNEGAKKTN
-1025 KKKKDE
+1025 KKKKE
-1031 VNVEDAVDAAVAE
+1031 TVNVEDAVDAAVAE
-1044 DEEEEAAEGEFE
+1044 DEEEETGEKDF
-1056 DEEKFDDLEACFDS
+1056 DDDEKFDDLEACFDS
-1070 EQVLRWAWTRCGTAA
+1070 EQVLRWAWTRCAAAA
-1085 EASAETG
+1085 EASAELG
-1092 EKADDEARLR
+1092 ENKDDEARLR
-1102 KEVMVD
+1102 KEVMID

-1128 ITTVAKE
+1128 MTAIARGV
-1135 ILPMPTDEKELRS
+1135 LPMPKDEKELRS

-1170 IIERG
+1170 IIERD

-1186 WATADA
+1186 WAAADA

-1208 FDQTDACASAA
+1208 FDQTDACASAV

-1228 RHSQAPP
+1228 RHSHAPP

-1248 ANSLPSKQA
+1248 AHSLPSKQA
-1257 SARWYEFIGTV
+1257 SVRWYEFVATV
-1268 LDAIDVVID
+1268 LEAVDVVVDKRI
-1277 RKVSKKRGDLVIK
+1277 SKKRADLVIK

-1295 SRWMSLVDAEGD
+1295 SRWMCLIDAKGD
-1307 AKVEEAAKRSK
+1307 AKIEEAAKKSK
-1318 SVASS
+1318 SVASA

-1332 PDTISNAAAASLS
+1332 PDTIWNAAAASLK

-1350 STREGERPG
+1350 SAREGERPG

-1369 VVTAAMSRRGTNPEN
+1369 VVTAAMSRRGTSPEN

-1392 LANLGLSPSL
+1392 LASLGLSPSL

-1432 DAAAEAKSPGDAILS
+1432 DAAAEAKSPGDVILS

-1461 LLATGPTR
+1461 LLATGPSR
-1469 TLSVSLGIKT
+1469 TSAVSLGIKA
-1479 LADALGSTVDEKE
+1479 LADALGTTVDEKE

-1512 VKLAA
+1512 NKLAA

-1526 LATVAQ
+1526 LATVSQ

-1538 TASALAEAALTCARV
+1538 VASALAQAALACARV
-1553 AVSSGIRSAAE
+1553 AVSSGIRSAKE

-1580 VGNAVSVINTERY
+1580 VGNAISVINTERY
-1593 DSDLRTA
+1593 DSELRTA
-1600 AESAVA
+1600 AASAIA
-1606 VADHLVDACEESLEV
+1606 VADTLVDACEESLEV

-1635 LDIGARLVSI
+1635 LDIGAKLVSI
-1645 ATSGEGYDSKMCVGS
+1645 AASGEGWDSTHAVASNRS
-1660 ARSKGAMR
+1660 AAAMH

-1701 EAARV
+1701 EAARA

-1713 RDSNMN
+1713 RDTNMN

-1733 LACRRVLAKAAIRA
+1733 LACRRVLAKATIRA

-1753 EDNRAKLSPAACASV
+1753 DDNRAKLSPAACASV
-1768 ASSLRL
+1768 AASLGL

-1802 AARCHRLFAFG
+1802 AARCHRLFALG
-1813 LRSGEKG
+1813 LTSGEKG
-1820 LVTSIAAADALAT
+1820 LVTAVAAADALAT
-1833 IAQRFSAGGAS
+1833 IAQRFAAGGAS

-1881 ACGLALPALTS
+1881 ACGLAMPALTS

-1898 SSNVAPAVG
+1898 PPNVAPAVG
-1907 VAFDDGEFSFDQ
+1907 VAFDDEEFSFDQ
-1919 PSGSGKSDSS
+1919 PKSSGKSDSS
-1929 AAAAAIFSRLVLRK
+1929 SAAAAIFSRLVLRK
-1943 MPDIAAKP
+1943 MPDIAEKP

-1967 AGEASAEN
+1967 AGEAPAEN
-1975 PLAAI
+1975 PLAAV

-1992 LHAPPDVK
+1992 LHATPDVK

-2013 YQALD
+2013 YQAMD
-2018 SVATALSLLGDK
+2018 SIATALSLLGDK

-2035 RKLDFSSPGAVK
+2035 RKLDFNEGKSPGVVM

-2057 AAATAAAQALASTPG
+2057 AAATAAAQALATTPG
-2072 KALKKSKPSAGRPS
+2072 KGLAKSRPSVGRPS
-2086 GGIWSSQTPTTADK
+2086 GGIWSTQTPTTADK

-2107 ADDLAAK
+2107 EDDLAAK
-2114 KRQTSDGTVLAA
+2114 KRQTTDGNALAA
-2126 VSARRLEFFESI
+2126 LSARRLEFFESI
-2138 CDGLADVKLAP
+2138 CDGLAEIKLVS
-2149 STWESSLHLLADT
+2149 STWERSLHFLADT

-2207 TQTVDDPAMALACV
+2207 AQTVDDPAMAMACV

-2240 IKSPTPPDKNQLGHI
+2240 IKTPVPPDKNQLGHNQ
-2255 EVIDSVLHGGVVN
+2255 VIDSVLHGGVVD
-2268 DEGSDVELDDDDADD
+2268 DEGSDVEPDDCVVEERDDDDEL
-2283 GDASDKVNDDAG
+2283 NDETA

-2302 TGKQEKKL
+2302 SGAQERRL
-2310 SEWTDKSLLS
+2310 IEWSRRSLLS
-2320 VTAATTELMKQVTAN
+2320 VTSATQELMKQVTAN

-2345 GSDGEDDAKGG
+2345 GSDEEDVAKGSV
-2356 ANDPFEEFVPPDE
+2356 NDPFEEFVPPDE
-2369 FQYAATTTKPS
+2369 SRPTGTPTKPS
-2380 IMNLFKTPTKAK
+2380 IGSMFTTPTKAK
-2392 SPFGGKSPLGNLGSA
+2392 SPFGKFPLGNLGSA
-2407 IAASRWRV
+2407 IVASRWRV

-2447 VDDDARSPVA
+2447 VDNDTRSPVA

-2490 KAEAEAAAK
+2490 KAEAQAAAK
-2499 AAEEAAK
+2499 AAEEAA
-2506 AEAEAVA
+2506 EAEAIAVA
-2513 RAAEHAAKAAEE
+2513 KAAEHAAQAAVEV
-2525 IAKAEAEA
+2525 AKAEAEA
-2533 AARAAEE
+2533 AAMAEKAAEE
-2540 AAKAPEE
+2540 VP
-2547 TPETIEVD
+2547 
-2555 ATNDEAEVAEA
+2555 EAE
-2566 NKAEADQTEVE
+2566 KAEVKNVEAETVEVKNVEAEKSAEVE
-2577 VEQAA
+2577 AEQVA
-2582 AMVAAIEIK
+2582 AMVAAVK
-2591 ETAEPPSE
+2591 
-2599 QPQSEQIEDTI
+2599 IEDIGEPSSNQTEPKTDEAI
-2610 LPVEQAVLPPP
+2610 LQVERAALPPP
-2621 PVDVSRETGVS
+2621 LPVDLS
-2632 RETIAADEEVL
+2632 RETIAAEEEVL
-2643 RAAEEELYGA
+2643 RAAERELYGA
-2653 LPPLPPS
+2653 LPPLPS
-2660 PGAGEELSSLVEFG
+2660 SSVAGEELSSLVEFG

-2680 SAGDG
+2680 GTGIEDPA
-2685 ALLEATSELDDEPG
+2685 EAASGVDDEPNDG
-2699 DVQHGVTSGVTDDE
+2699 QHGVTSGVADDE
-2713 MSETHDEDYDS
+2713 MSETHDEDN
-2724 FTEEEEES
+2724 FTEEEEEES
-2732 EEEEDVDHLQRY
+2732 EEEEDEVDHLQRY
-2744 LEMQRFTVGVHQPKK
+2744 LEMQSFTVGVHHPKK
-2759 HPFDTQ
+2759 HPFDNKSKT
-2765 STAPQSP
+2765 PQSP

-2787 QQFSGTL
+2787 QQFSTGVRHL

>member
-1 MAQGGEASALEH
+1 ME
-13 VSHVLACLVHRHSFF
+13 
-28 EDEEAPPRCV
+28 
-38 RHPRRPGPPISNQLI
+38 
-53 APLGI
+53 
-58 VVIKCPPDHRPINR
+58 
-72 LRTGAVPE
+72 
-80 DVVRRVRRLDA
+80 
-91 ESVKGELARLRRWLP
+91 
-106 SFVADGDRPVAWGEI
+106 
-121 ADCLA
+121 
-126 CALDALPQDAAGAR
+126 
-140 AYARRFSVLVLSDAI
+140 
-155 NNPPVPEPHVHAY
+155 
-168 YERAGLK
+168 
-175 SRHAASLLVAS
+175 
-186 TEGGDASAA
+186 
-195 AALATLV
+195 
-202 AAGHVTA
+202 
-209 SAAALLAGLRGVD
+209 
-222 DWSRRNALL
+222 
-231 NVAAGW
+231 
-237 RWAGTDE
+237 
-244 ADTRRGDEA
+244 
-253 RDAVGRAVRFA
+253 
-264 LDEMA
+264 
-269 EPAQRGEQRRSMASA
+269 
-284 LSAMLWSLWE
+284 
-294 SQGSDRTLDG
+294 
-304 MFPLLEEIGELATV
+304 
-318 WKEKANA
+318 
-325 AAESARLLQAVVA
+325 
-338 LMRRWR
+338 
-344 GETPLPDPPTA
+344 
-355 GVEIRGKNK
+355 
-364 DKKDKKGEPE
+364 
-374 PPPEEETKVEEV
+374 
-386 DEETK
+386 
-391 ELRRRLEKE
+391 
-400 ARLRRELKA
+400 
-409 ALLSG
+409 
-414 IDGAKDDAKAAAIES
+414 
-429 VCEHFEAVATDH
+429 
-441 TASEL
+441 
-446 QRAKREET
+446 
-454 VRALLVRVVG
+454 
-464 VGGAK
+464 
-469 GPPAALW
+469 
-476 GKVGRALKAASVVC
+476 
-490 PGVTLGVVDDMLR
+490 
-503 ASGAS
+503 
-508 KGEAKKEDKKKEDKK
+508 
-523 SSSWFGGSSKSTKS
+523 
-537 TDAPKPSKAV
+537 
-547 PGAGSANSRILAL
+547 
-560 RFIAWAVE
+560 
-568 AVRDVPQDVGLEE
+568 
-581 SGFESDPSTMAAKS
+581 
-595 LTVELVS
+595 
-602 RAGAFASSV
+602 
-611 AVAMTPPSG
+611 
-620 VGKSKGKF
+620 
-628 IDGELPDRIAYIAR
+628 
-642 EVPPDAP
+642 
-649 VGDQVTVILTA
+649 VILTA

-669 APAGTFEG
+669 APAGTFG
-677 KETTDHVIDII
+677 DTDTTDHVIDII

-697 DVEAAARLALRRH
+697 DVEAAARRALRRH
-710 CDALSAKS
+710 CDALSGKS
-718 LRRAVQLTLRSAEEA
+718 LRRAVQLTLRAAEEA

-775 ARKEESASS
+775 ARKEESAPS
-784 ETGNDATTGEQSSV
+784 ETDDKDVTTTGEGGPSSGTSPTEDTSV
-798 GTPHADDMSVGE
+798 GDDESDSE
-810 DESDSESMS
+810 SSDAESSDSESMS

-826 SAAAAVGPRAASAI
+826 SSAAAVGPRAASAI

-846 PDPAVHSA
+846 PDPAVHAA

-869 ALAADADGHGASAG
+869 ALAADSEGHGASAG

-1007 SGDPEDD
+1007 SGDPKDD
-1014 DSDAEGTARKG
+1014 ADSDNEGAKKTN
-1025 KKKKDE
+1025 KKKKE
-1031 VNVEDAVDAAVAE
+1031 TVNVEDAVDAAVAE
-1044 DEEEEAAEGEFE
+1044 DEEEETGEKDF
-1056 DEEKFDDLEACFDS
+1056 DDDEKFDDLEACFDS
-1070 EQVLRWAWTRCGTAA
+1070 EQVLRWAWTRCAAAA
-1085 EASAETG
+1085 EASAELG
-1092 EKADDEARLR
+1092 ENKDDEARLR
-1102 KEVMVD
+1102 KEVMID

-1128 ITTVAKE
+1128 MTAIARGV
-1135 ILPMPTDEKELRS
+1135 LPMPKDEKELRS

-1170 IIERG
+1170 IIERD

-1186 WATADA
+1186 WAAADA

-1208 FDQTDACASAA
+1208 FDQTDACASAV

-1228 RHSQAPP
+1228 RHSHAPP

-1248 ANSLPSKQA
+1248 AHSLPSKQA
-1257 SARWYEFIGTV
+1257 SVRWYEFVATV
-1268 LDAIDVVID
+1268 LEAVDVVVDKRI
-1277 RKVSKKRGDLVIK
+1277 SKKRADLVIK

-1295 SRWMSLVDAEGD
+1295 SRWMCLIDAKGD
-1307 AKVEEAAKRSK
+1307 AKIEEAAKKSK
-1318 SVASS
+1318 SVASA

-1332 PDTISNAAAASLS
+1332 PDTIWNAAAASLK

-1350 STREGERPG
+1350 SAREGERPG

-1369 VVTAAMSRRGTNPEN
+1369 VVTAAMSRRGTSPEN

-1392 LANLGLSPSL
+1392 LASLGLSPSL

-1432 DAAAEAKSPGDAILS
+1432 DAAAEAKSPGDVILS

-1461 LLATGPTR
+1461 LLATGPSR
-1469 TLSVSLGIKT
+1469 TSAVSLGIKA
-1479 LADALGSTVDEKE
+1479 LADALGTTVDEKE

-1512 VKLAA
+1512 NKLAA

-1526 LATVAQ
+1526 LATVSQ

-1538 TASALAEAALTCARV
+1538 VASALAQAALACARV
-1553 AVSSGIRSAAE
+1553 AVSSGIRSAKE

-1580 VGNAVSVINTERY
+1580 VGNAISVINTERY
-1593 DSDLRTA
+1593 DSELRTA
-1600 AESAVA
+1600 AASAIA
-1606 VADHLVDACEESLEV
+1606 VADTLVDACEESLEV

-1635 LDIGARLVSI
+1635 LDIGAKLVSI
-1645 ATSGEGYDSKMCVGS
+1645 AASGEGWDSTHAVASNRS
-1660 ARSKGAMR
+1660 AAAMH

-1701 EAARV
+1701 EAARA

-1713 RDSNMN
+1713 RDTNMN

-1733 LACRRVLAKAAIRA
+1733 LACRRVLAKATIRA

-1753 EDNRAKLSPAACASV
+1753 DDNRAKLSPAACASV
-1768 ASSLRL
+1768 AASLGL

-1802 AARCHRLFAFG
+1802 AARCHRLFALG
-1813 LRSGEKG
+1813 LTSGEKG
-1820 LVTSIAAADALAT
+1820 LVTAVAAADALAT
-1833 IAQRFSAGGAS
+1833 IAQRFAAGGAS

-1881 ACGLALPALTS
+1881 ACGLAMPALTS

-1898 SSNVAPAVG
+1898 PPNVAPAVG
-1907 VAFDDGEFSFDQ
+1907 VAFDDEEFSFDQ
-1919 PSGSGKSDSS
+1919 PKSSGKSDSS
-1929 AAAAAIFSRLVLRK
+1929 SAAAAIFSRLVLRK
-1943 MPDIAAKP
+1943 MPDIAEKP

-1967 AGEASAEN
+1967 AGEAPAEN
-1975 PLAAI
+1975 PLAAV

-1992 LHAPPDVK
+1992 LHATPDVK

-2013 YQALD
+2013 YQAMD
-2018 SVATALSLLGDK
+2018 SIATALSLLGDK

-2035 RKLDFSSPGAVK
+2035 RKLDFNEGKSPGVVM

-2057 AAATAAAQALASTPG
+2057 AAATAAAQALATTPG
-2072 KALKKSKPSAGRPS
+2072 KGLAKSRPSVGRPS
-2086 GGIWSSQTPTTADK
+2086 GGIWSTQTPTTADK

-2107 ADDLAAK
+2107 EDDLAAK
-2114 KRQTSDGTVLAA
+2114 KRQTTDGKALAA
-2126 VSARRLEFFESI
+2126 LSARRLEFFESI
-2138 CDGLADVKLAP
+2138 CDGLAEIKLVS
-2149 STWESSLHLLADT
+2149 STWERSLHFLADT

-2207 TQTVDDPAMALACV
+2207 AQTVDDPAMAMACV

-2240 IKSPTPPDKNQLGHI
+2240 IKTPVPPDKNQLGHNQ
-2255 EVIDSVLHGGVVN
+2255 VIDSVLHGGVVD
-2268 DEGSDVELDDDDADD
+2268 DEGSDVEPDDCVVEERDDDDEL
-2283 GDASDKVNDDAG
+2283 NDETA

-2302 TGKQEKKL
+2302 SGAQERRL
-2310 SEWTDKSLLS
+2310 IEWSRRSLLS
-2320 VTAATTELMKQVTAN
+2320 VTSATQELMKQVTAN

-2345 GSDGEDDAKGG
+2345 GSDEEDVAKGSV
-2356 ANDPFEEFVPPDE
+2356 NDPFEEFVPPDE
-2369 FQYAATTTKPS
+2369 SRPTGTPTKPS
-2380 IMNLFKTPTKAK
+2380 IGSMFTTPTKAK
-2392 SPFGGKSPLGNLGSA
+2392 SPFGKFPLGNLGSA
-2407 IAASRWRV
+2407 IVASRWRV

-2447 VDDDARSPVA
+2447 VDNDTRSPVA

-2490 KAEAEAAAK
+2490 KAEAQAAAK
-2499 AAEEAAK
+2499 AAEEAA
-2506 AEAEAVA
+2506 EAEAIAVA
-2513 RAAEHAAKAAEE
+2513 KAAEHAAQAAVEV
-2525 IAKAEAEA
+2525 AKAEAEA
-2533 AARAAEE
+2533 AAMAEKAAEE
-2540 AAKAPEE
+2540 VP
-2547 TPETIEVD
+2547 
-2555 ATNDEAEVAEA
+2555 EAE
-2566 NKAEADQTEVE
+2566 KAEVKNVEAETVEVKNVEAEKSAEVE
-2577 VEQAA
+2577 AEQVA
-2582 AMVAAIEIK
+2582 AMVAAVK
-2591 ETAEPPSE
+2591 
-2599 QPQSEQIEDTI
+2599 IEDIGEPSSNQTEPKTDEAI
-2610 LPVEQAVLPPP
+2610 LQVERAALPPP
-2621 PVDVSRETGVS
+2621 LPVDLS
-2632 RETIAADEEVL
+2632 RETIAAEEEVL
-2643 RAAEEELYGA
+2643 RAAERELYGA
-2653 LPPLPPS
+2653 LPPLPS
-2660 PGAGEELSSLVEFG
+2660 SSVAGEELSSLVEFG
-2674 ESLIGE
+2674 ESLIGKAPVLRIPLKRRPE
-2680 SAGDG
+2680 LTMNQMMDNT
-2685 ALLEATSELDDEPG
+2685 ALRAAWLT
-2699 DVQHGVTSGVTDDE
+2699 TRC
-2713 MSETHDEDYDS
+2713 
-2724 FTEEEEES
+2724 
-2732 EEEEDVDHLQRY
+2732 QRH
-2744 LEMQRFTVGVHQPKK
+2744 MTRIISPK
-2759 HPFDTQ
+2759 
-2765 STAPQSP
+2765 
-2772 ETRLALSALKGRRRA
+2772 RRRRNPRRKRMRWTTCRDTSRCRA
-2787 QQFSGTL
+2787 L
-2794 RNTRPS
+2794 RWACIIRRNTPSTIRAKRLRVQKLVWRSQR

>member
-1 MAQGGEASALEH
+1 MRRS
-13 VSHVLACLVHRHSFF
+13 
-28 EDEEAPPRCV
+28 PPR
-38 RHPRRPGPPISNQLI
+38 
-53 APLGI
+53 I
-58 VVIKCPPDHRPINR
+58 VVVNCPPDARPKPAPFVHR

-80 DVVRRVRRLDA
+80 DVMRRVRRLDA

-106 SFVADGDRPVAWGEI
+106 SFVADGDRPVAWGEM

-126 CALDALPQDAAGAR
+126 EALDALPQDAASAR
-140 AYARRFSVLVLSDAI
+140 AYARRFSVLVLSDAV
-155 NNPPVPEPHVHAY
+155 NNPPVPEPEVGGY
-168 YERAGLK
+168 YERAGLR
-175 SRHAASLLVAS
+175 SRHAALLLVAS

-202 AAGHVTA
+202 AAGHVVPA
-209 SAAALLAGLRGVD
+209 AAALIAGFKGVD
-222 DWSRRNALL
+222 DWDRRVALL
-231 NVAAGW
+231 SVASSW
-237 RWAGTDE
+237 RWAGTDR
-244 ADTRRGDEA
+244 ADEKKGDEA
-253 RDAVGRAVRFA
+253 RDAVHRCVRFV
-264 LDEMA
+264 LDEMTDEA
-269 EPAQRGEQRRSMASA
+269 TRGTQRRQVAGA
-284 LSAMLWSLWE
+284 LSAVLWSLWE
-294 SQGSDRTLDG
+294 SQGSDRTLDA
-304 MFPLLEEIGELATV
+304 MFPLLEEVGEVATV

-344 GETPLPDPPTA
+344 GETPLPDPPTE

-364 DKKDKKGEPE
+364 DKKDKKAEPDKKR
-374 PPPEEETKVEEV
+374 EEEKVEEV
-386 DEETK
+386 DDETK

-400 ARLRRELKA
+400 ARFRRELKA

-429 VCEHFEAVATDH
+429 VSEHFEAAATDPL
-441 TASEL
+441 ASEL
-446 QRAKREET
+446 QRSKRDET

-469 GPPAALW
+469 GPPSTLW
-476 GKVGRALKAASVVC
+476 GKVGRALKAASAVC
-490 PGVTLGVVDDMLR
+490 PGATLDVVDDMLR
-503 ASGAS
+503 ASGAG
-508 KGEAKKEDKKKEDKK
+508 KGEQKKEEKKTPEKK
-523 SSSWFGGSSKSTKS
+523 SSSWFGGSKSSKSTV
-537 TDAPKPSKAV
+537 DAPKAASKAV
-547 PGAGSANSRILAL
+547 PGAGSSNSRILAL
-560 RFIAWAVE
+560 RFIAWAIE
-568 AVRDVPQDVGLEE
+568 AVRDVPQDVRLEE
-581 SGFESDPSTMAAKS
+581 SDFESNPSATVAKA
-595 LTVELVS
+595 LTVELWN

-611 AVAMTPPSG
+611 AVAMTPPAG
-620 VGKSKGKF
+620 VGKAKGTF
-628 IDGELPDRIAYIAR
+628 VDGELPDRIAYVAR

-649 VGDQVTVILTA
+649 AGDRVEVILTA

-669 APAGTFEG
+669 APAGTFG
-677 KETTDHVIDII
+677 DTDTTDHVIDII

-697 DVEAAARLALRRH
+697 DVEAAARRALRRH
-710 CDALSAKS
+710 CDALSGKS
-718 LRRAVQLTLRSAEEA
+718 LRRAVQLTLRAAEEA

-775 ARKEESASS
+775 ARKEESAPS
-784 ETGNDATTGEQSSV
+784 ETDDKDVTTTGEGGPSSGTSPTEDTSV
-798 GTPHADDMSVGE
+798 GDDESDSE
-810 DESDSESMS
+810 SSDAESSDSESMS

-826 SAAAAVGPRAASAI
+826 SSAAAVGPRAASAI

-846 PDPAVHSA
+846 PDPAVHAA

-869 ALAADADGHGASAG
+869 ALAADSEGHGASAG

-1007 SGDPEDD
+1007 SGDPKDD
-1014 DSDAEGTARKG
+1014 ADSDNEGAKKTN
-1025 KKKKDE
+1025 KKKKE
-1031 VNVEDAVDAAVAE
+1031 TVNVEDAVDAAVAE
-1044 DEEEEAAEGEFE
+1044 DEEEETGEKDF
-1056 DEEKFDDLEACFDS
+1056 DDDEKFDDLEACFDS
-1070 EQVLRWAWTRCGTAA
+1070 EQVLRWAWTRCAAAA
-1085 EASAETG
+1085 EASAELG
-1092 EKADDEARLR
+1092 ENKDDEARLR
-1102 KEVMVD
+1102 KEVMID

-1128 ITTVAKE
+1128 MTAIARGV
-1135 ILPMPTDEKELRS
+1135 LPMPKDEKELRS

-1170 IIERG
+1170 IIERD

-1186 WATADA
+1186 WAAADA

-1208 FDQTDACASAA
+1208 FDQTDACASAV

-1228 RHSQAPP
+1228 RHSHAPP

-1248 ANSLPSKQA
+1248 AHSLPSKQA
-1257 SARWYEFIGTV
+1257 SVRWYEFVATV
-1268 LDAIDVVID
+1268 LEAVDVVVDKRI
-1277 RKVSKKRGDLVIK
+1277 SKKRADLVIK

-1295 SRWMSLVDAEGD
+1295 SRWMCLIDAKGD
-1307 AKVEEAAKRSK
+1307 AKIEEAAKKSK
-1318 SVASS
+1318 SVASA

-1332 PDTISNAAAASLS
+1332 PDTIWNAAAASLK

-1350 STREGERPG
+1350 SAREGERPG

-1369 VVTAAMSRRGTNPEN
+1369 VVTAAMSRRGTSPEN

-1392 LANLGLSPSL
+1392 LASLGLSPSL

-1432 DAAAEAKSPGDAILS
+1432 DAAAEAKSPGDVILS

-1461 LLATGPTR
+1461 LLATGPSR
-1469 TLSVSLGIKT
+1469 TSAVSLGIKA
-1479 LADALGSTVDEKE
+1479 LADALGTTVDEKE

-1512 VKLAA
+1512 NKLAA

-1526 LATVAQ
+1526 LATVSQ

-1538 TASALAEAALTCARV
+1538 VASALAQAALACARV
-1553 AVSSGIRSAAE
+1553 AVSSGIRSAKE

-1580 VGNAVSVINTERY
+1580 VGNAISVINTERY
-1593 DSDLRTA
+1593 DSELRTA
-1600 AESAVA
+1600 AASAIA
-1606 VADHLVDACEESLEV
+1606 VADTLVDACEESLEV

-1635 LDIGARLVSI
+1635 LDIGAKLVSI
-1645 ATSGEGYDSKMCVGS
+1645 AASGEGWDSTHAVASNRS
-1660 ARSKGAMR
+1660 AAAMH

-1701 EAARV
+1701 EAARA

-1713 RDSNMN
+1713 RDTNMN

-1733 LACRRVLAKAAIRA
+1733 LACRRVLAKATIRA

-1753 EDNRAKLSPAACASV
+1753 DDNRAKLSPAACASV
-1768 ASSLRL
+1768 AASLGL

-1802 AARCHRLFAFG
+1802 AARCHRLFALG
-1813 LRSGEKG
+1813 LTSGEKG
-1820 LVTSIAAADALAT
+1820 LVTAVAAADALAT
-1833 IAQRFSAGGAS
+1833 IAQRFAAGGAS

-1881 ACGLALPALTS
+1881 ACGLAMPALTS

-1898 SSNVAPAVG
+1898 PPNVAPAVG
-1907 VAFDDGEFSFDQ
+1907 VAFDDEEFSFDQ
-1919 PSGSGKSDSS
+1919 PKSSGKSDSS
-1929 AAAAAIFSRLVLRK
+1929 SAAAAIFSRLVLRK
-1943 MPDIAAKP
+1943 MPDIAEKP

-1967 AGEASAEN
+1967 AGEAPAEN
-1975 PLAAI
+1975 PLAAV

-1992 LHAPPDVK
+1992 LHATPDVK

-2013 YQALD
+2013 YQAMD
-2018 SVATALSLLGDK
+2018 SIATALSLLGDK
-2030 KYAEE
+2030 KYVEE
-2035 RKLDFSSPGAVK
+2035 RKLDFNEGKSPGVVM

-2057 AAATAAAQALASTPG
+2057 AAATAAAQALATTPG
-2072 KALKKSKPSAGRPS
+2072 KGLAKSRPSVGRPS
-2086 GGIWSSQTPTTADK
+2086 GGIWSTQTPTTADK

-2107 ADDLAAK
+2107 EDDLAAK
-2114 KRQTSDGTVLAA
+2114 KRQTTDGNALAA
-2126 VSARRLEFFESI
+2126 LSARRLEFFESI
-2138 CDGLADVKLAP
+2138 CDGLAEIKLVS
-2149 STWESSLHLLADT
+2149 STWERSLHFLADT

-2207 TQTVDDPAMALACV
+2207 AQTVDDPAMAMACV

-2240 IKSPTPPDKNQLGHI
+2240 IKTPVPPDKNQLGHNQ
-2255 EVIDSVLHGGVVN
+2255 VIDSVLHGGVVD
-2268 DEGSDVELDDDDADD
+2268 DEGSDVEPDDCVVEERDDDDEL
-2283 GDASDKVNDDAG
+2283 NDETA

-2302 TGKQEKKL
+2302 SGAQERRL
-2310 SEWTDKSLLS
+2310 IEWSRRSLLS
-2320 VTAATTELMKQVTAN
+2320 VTSATQELMKQVTAN

-2345 GSDGEDDAKGG
+2345 GSDEEDVAKGSV
-2356 ANDPFEEFVPPDE
+2356 NDPFEEFVPPDE
-2369 FQYAATTTKPS
+2369 SRPTGTPTKPS
-2380 IMNLFKTPTKAK
+2380 IGSMFTTPTKAK
-2392 SPFGGKSPLGNLGSA
+2392 SPFGKFPLGNLGSA
-2407 IAASRWRV
+2407 IVASRWRV

-2447 VDDDARSPVA
+2447 VDNDTRSPVA

-2490 KAEAEAAAK
+2490 KAEAQAAAK
-2499 AAEEAAK
+2499 AAEEAA
-2506 AEAEAVA
+2506 EAEAIAVA
-2513 RAAEHAAKAAEE
+2513 KAAEHAAQAAVEV
-2525 IAKAEAEA
+2525 AKAEAEA
-2533 AARAAEE
+2533 AAMAEKAAEE
-2540 AAKAPEE
+2540 VP
-2547 TPETIEVD
+2547 
-2555 ATNDEAEVAEA
+2555 EAE
-2566 NKAEADQTEVE
+2566 KAEVKNVEAETVEVKNVEAEKSAEVE
-2577 VEQAA
+2577 AEQVA
-2582 AMVAAIEIK
+2582 AMVAAVK
-2591 ETAEPPSE
+2591 
-2599 QPQSEQIEDTI
+2599 IEDIGEPSSNQTEPKTDEAI
-2610 LPVEQAVLPPP
+2610 LQVERAALPPP
-2621 PVDVSRETGVS
+2621 LPVDLS
-2632 RETIAADEEVL
+2632 RETIAAEEEVL
-2643 RAAEEELYGA
+2643 RAAEQELYGA
-2653 LPPLPPS
+2653 LPPLPS
-2660 PGAGEELSSLVEFG
+2660 SSVAGEELSSLVEFG

-2680 SAGDG
+2680 GTGIEDPA
-2685 ALLEATSELDDEPG
+2685 EAASGVDDEPNDG
-2699 DVQHGVTSGVTDDE
+2699 QHGVTSGVADDE
-2713 MSETHDEDYDS
+2713 MSETHDEDN
-2724 FTEEEEES
+2724 FTEEEEEES
-2732 EEEEDVDHLQRY
+2732 EEEEDEVDHLQRY
-2744 LEMQRFTVGVHQPKK
+2744 LEMQSFTVGVHHPKK
-2759 HPFDTQ
+2759 HPFDNKSKT
-2765 STAPQSP
+2765 PQSP

-2787 QQFSGTL
+2787 QQFSTGVRHL

>member
-1 MAQGGEASALEH
+1 MRRS
-13 VSHVLACLVHRHSFF
+13 
-28 EDEEAPPRCV
+28 PPR
-38 RHPRRPGPPISNQLI
+38 
-53 APLGI
+53 I
-58 VVIKCPPDHRPINR
+58 VVVNCPPDARPKPAPFVHR

-80 DVVRRVRRLDA
+80 DVMRRVRRLDA

-106 SFVADGDRPVAWGEI
+106 SFVADGDRPVAWGEM

-126 CALDALPQDAAGAR
+126 EALDALPQDAASAR
-140 AYARRFSVLVLSDAI
+140 AYARRFSVLVLSDAV
-155 NNPPVPEPHVHAY
+155 NNPPVPEPEVGGY
-168 YERAGLK
+168 YERAGLR
-175 SRHAASLLVAS
+175 SRHAALLLVAS

-202 AAGHVTA
+202 AAGHVVPA
-209 SAAALLAGLRGVD
+209 AAALIAGFKGVD
-222 DWSRRNALL
+222 DWDRRVALL
-231 NVAAGW
+231 SVASSW
-237 RWAGTDE
+237 RWAGTDR
-244 ADTRRGDEA
+244 ADEKKGDEA
-253 RDAVGRAVRFA
+253 RDAVHRCVRFV
-264 LDEMA
+264 LDEMTDEA
-269 EPAQRGEQRRSMASA
+269 TRGTQRRQVAGA
-284 LSAMLWSLWE
+284 LSAVLWSLWE
-294 SQGSDRTLDG
+294 SQGSDRTLDA
-304 MFPLLEEIGELATV
+304 MFPLLEEVGEVATV

-344 GETPLPDPPTA
+344 GETPLPDPPTE

-364 DKKDKKGEPE
+364 DKKDKKAEPDKKR
-374 PPPEEETKVEEV
+374 EEEKVEQV
-386 DEETK
+386 DDETK

-400 ARLRRELKA
+400 ARFRRELKA

-429 VCEHFEAVATDH
+429 VSEHFEAAATDPL
-441 TASEL
+441 ASEL
-446 QRAKREET
+446 QRSKRDET

-469 GPPAALW
+469 GPPSTLW
-476 GKVGRALKAASVVC
+476 GKVGRALKAASAVC
-490 PGVTLGVVDDMLR
+490 PGATLDVVDDMLR
-503 ASGAS
+503 ASGAG
-508 KGEAKKEDKKKEDKK
+508 KGEQKKEEKKTPEKK
-523 SSSWFGGSSKSTKS
+523 SSSWFGGSKSSKSTV
-537 TDAPKPSKAV
+537 DAPKAASKAV
-547 PGAGSANSRILAL
+547 PGAGSSNSRILAL
-560 RFIAWAVE
+560 RFIAWAIE
-568 AVRDVPQDVGLEE
+568 AVRDVPQDVRLEE
-581 SGFESDPSTMAAKS
+581 SDFESNPSATVAKA
-595 LTVELVS
+595 LTVELWN

-611 AVAMTPPSG
+611 AVAMTPPAG
-620 VGKSKGKF
+620 VGKAKGTF
-628 IDGELPDRIAYIAR
+628 VDGELPDRIAYVAR

-649 VGDQVTVILTA
+649 AGDRVEVILTA

-669 APAGTFEG
+669 APAGTFG
-677 KETTDHVIDII
+677 DTDTTDHVIDII

-697 DVEAAARLALRRH
+697 DVEAAARRALRRH
-710 CDALSAKS
+710 CDALSGKS
-718 LRRAVQLTLRSAEEA
+718 LRRAVQLTLRAAEEA

-775 ARKEESASS
+775 ARKEESAPS
-784 ETGNDATTGEQSSV
+784 ETDDKDVTTTGEGGPSSGTSPTEDTSV
-798 GTPHADDMSVGE
+798 GDDESDSE
-810 DESDSESMS
+810 SSDAESSDSESMS

-826 SAAAAVGPRAASAI
+826 SSAAAVGPRAASAI

-846 PDPAVHSA
+846 PDPAVHAA

-869 ALAADADGHGASAG
+869 ALAADSEGHGASAG

-1007 SGDPEDD
+1007 SGDPKDD
-1014 DSDAEGTARKG
+1014 ADSDNEGAKKTN
-1025 KKKKDE
+1025 KKKKE
-1031 VNVEDAVDAAVAE
+1031 TVNVEDAVDAAVAE
-1044 DEEEEAAEGEFE
+1044 DEEEETGEKDF
-1056 DEEKFDDLEACFDS
+1056 DDDEKFDDLEACFDS
-1070 EQVLRWAWTRCGTAA
+1070 EQVLRWAWTRCAAAA
-1085 EASAETG
+1085 EASAELG
-1092 EKADDEARLR
+1092 ENKDDEARLR
-1102 KEVMVD
+1102 KEVMID

-1128 ITTVAKE
+1128 MTAIARGV
-1135 ILPMPTDEKELRS
+1135 LPMPKDEKELRS

-1170 IIERG
+1170 IIERD

-1186 WATADA
+1186 WAAADA

-1228 RHSQAPP
+1228 RHSHAPP
-1235 AEIDATDA
+1235 AEMDATDA

-1248 ANSLPSKQA
+1248 AHSLPSKQA
-1257 SARWYEFIGTV
+1257 SVRWYEFVATV
-1268 LDAIDVVID
+1268 LEAVDVVVDKRI
-1277 RKVSKKRGDLVIK
+1277 SKKRADLVIK

-1295 SRWMSLVDAEGD
+1295 SRWMCLIDAKGD
-1307 AKVEEAAKRSK
+1307 AKIEEAAKKSK
-1318 SVASS
+1318 SVASA

-1332 PDTISNAAAASLS
+1332 PDTIWNAAAASLK

-1350 STREGERPG
+1350 SAREGERPG

-1369 VVTAAMSRRGTNPEN
+1369 VVTAAMSRRGTSPEN

-1392 LANLGLSPSL
+1392 LASLGLSPSL

-1432 DAAAEAKSPGDAILS
+1432 DAAAEAKSPGDVILS

-1461 LLATGPTR
+1461 LLATGPSR
-1469 TLSVSLGIKT
+1469 TSAVSLGIKA
-1479 LADALGSTVDEKE
+1479 LADALGTTVDEKE

-1512 VKLAA
+1512 NKLAA

-1526 LATVAQ
+1526 LATVSQ

-1538 TASALAEAALTCARV
+1538 VASALAQAALACARV
-1553 AVSSGIRSAAE
+1553 AVSSGIRSAKE

-1580 VGNAVSVINTERY
+1580 VGNAISVINTERY
-1593 DSDLRTA
+1593 DSELRTA
-1600 AESAVA
+1600 AASAIA
-1606 VADHLVDACEESLEV
+1606 VADTLVDACEESLEV

-1635 LDIGARLVSI
+1635 LDIGAKLVSI
-1645 ATSGEGYDSKMCVGS
+1645 AASGEGWDSTHAVASNRS
-1660 ARSKGAMR
+1660 AAAMH

-1701 EAARV
+1701 EAARA

-1713 RDSNMN
+1713 RDTNMN

-1733 LACRRVLAKAAIRA
+1733 LACRRVLAKATIRA

-1753 EDNRAKLSPAACASV
+1753 DDNRAKLSPAACASV
-1768 ASSLRL
+1768 AASLGL

-1802 AARCHRLFAFG
+1802 AARCHRLFALG
-1813 LRSGEKG
+1813 LTSGEKG
-1820 LVTSIAAADALAT
+1820 LVTAVAAADALAT
-1833 IAQRFSAGGAS
+1833 IAQRFAAGGAS

-1881 ACGLALPALTS
+1881 ACGLAMPALTS

-1898 SSNVAPAVG
+1898 PPNVAPAVG
-1907 VAFDDGEFSFDQ
+1907 VAFDDEEFSFDQ
-1919 PSGSGKSDSS
+1919 PKSSGKSDSS
-1929 AAAAAIFSRLVLRK
+1929 SAAAAIFSRLVLRK
-1943 MPDIAAKP
+1943 MPDIAEKP

-1967 AGEASAEN
+1967 AGEAPAEN
-1975 PLAAI
+1975 PLAAV

-1992 LHAPPDVK
+1992 LHATPDVK

-2013 YQALD
+2013 YQAMD
-2018 SVATALSLLGDK
+2018 SIATALSLLGDK
-2030 KYAEE
+2030 KYVEE
-2035 RKLDFSSPGAVK
+2035 RKLDFNEGKSPGVVM

-2057 AAATAAAQALASTPG
+2057 AAATAAAQALATTPG
-2072 KALKKSKPSAGRPS
+2072 KGLAKSRPSVGRPS
-2086 GGIWSSQTPTTADK
+2086 GGIWSTQTPTTADK

-2107 ADDLAAK
+2107 EDDLAAK
-2114 KRQTSDGTVLAA
+2114 KRQTTDGNALAA
-2126 VSARRLEFFESI
+2126 LSARRLEFFESI
-2138 CDGLADVKLAP
+2138 CDGLAEIKLVS
-2149 STWESSLHLLADT
+2149 STWERSLHFLADT

-2207 TQTVDDPAMALACV
+2207 AQTVDDPAMAMACV

-2240 IKSPTPPDKNQLGHI
+2240 IKTPVPPDKNQLGHNQ
-2255 EVIDSVLHGGVVN
+2255 VIDSVLHGGVVD
-2268 DEGSDVELDDDDADD
+2268 DEGSDVEPDDCVVEERDDDDEL
-2283 GDASDKVNDDAG
+2283 NDETA

-2302 TGKQEKKL
+2302 SGAQERRL
-2310 SEWTDKSLLS
+2310 IEWSRRSLLS
-2320 VTAATTELMKQVTAN
+2320 VTSATQELMKQVTAN

-2345 GSDGEDDAKGG
+2345 GSDEEDVAKGSV
-2356 ANDPFEEFVPPDE
+2356 NDPFEEFVPPDE
-2369 FQYAATTTKPS
+2369 SRPTGTPTKPS
-2380 IMNLFKTPTKAK
+2380 IGSMFTTPTKAK
-2392 SPFGGKSPLGNLGSA
+2392 SPFGKFPLGNLGSA
-2407 IAASRWRV
+2407 IVASRWRV

-2447 VDDDARSPVA
+2447 VDNDTRSPVA

-2490 KAEAEAAAK
+2490 KAEAQAAAK
-2499 AAEEAAK
+2499 AAEEAA
-2506 AEAEAVA
+2506 EAEAIAVA
-2513 RAAEHAAKAAEE
+2513 KAAEHAAQAAVEV
-2525 IAKAEAEA
+2525 AKAEAEA
-2533 AARAAEE
+2533 AAMAEKAAEE
-2540 AAKAPEE
+2540 VP
-2547 TPETIEVD
+2547 
-2555 ATNDEAEVAEA
+2555 EAE
-2566 NKAEADQTEVE
+2566 KAEVKNVEAETVEVKNVEAEKSAEVE
-2577 VEQAA
+2577 AEQVA
-2582 AMVAAIEIK
+2582 AMVAAVK
-2591 ETAEPPSE
+2591 
-2599 QPQSEQIEDTI
+2599 IEDIGEPSSNQTEPKTDEAI
-2610 LPVEQAVLPPP
+2610 LQVERAALPPPP
-2621 PVDVSRETGVS
+2621 PVDLS
-2632 RETIAADEEVL
+2632 RETIVAEEEVL
-2643 RAAEEELYGA
+2643 RAAERELYGA
-2653 LPPLPPS
+2653 LPPLPS
-2660 PGAGEELSSLVEFG
+2660 SSVAGEELSSLVEFG

-2680 SAGDG
+2680 GTGIEDPA
-2685 ALLEATSELDDEPG
+2685 EAASGVDDEPNDG
-2699 DVQHGVTSGVTDDE
+2699 QHGVTSGVADDE
-2713 MSETHDEDYDS
+2713 MSETHDEDN
-2724 FTEEEEES
+2724 FTEEEEEES
-2732 EEEEDVDHLQRY
+2732 EEEEDEVDHLQRY
-2744 LEMQRFTVGVHQPKK
+2744 LEMQSFTVGVHHPKK
-2759 HPFDTQ
+2759 HPFDNKSKT
-2765 STAPQSP
+2765 PQSP

-2787 QQFSGTL
+2787 QQFSTGVRHL

>member
-1 MAQGGEASALEH
+1 MRRS
-13 VSHVLACLVHRHSFF
+13 
-28 EDEEAPPRCV
+28 PPR
-38 RHPRRPGPPISNQLI
+38 
-53 APLGI
+53 I
-58 VVIKCPPDHRPINR
+58 VVVNCPPDARPKPAPFVHR

-80 DVVRRVRRLDA
+80 DVMRRVRRLDA

-106 SFVADGDRPVAWGEI
+106 SFVADGDRPVAWGEM

-126 CALDALPQDAAGAR
+126 EALDALPQDAASAR
-140 AYARRFSVLVLSDAI
+140 AYARRFSVLVLSDAV
-155 NNPPVPEPHVHAY
+155 NNPPVPEPEVGGY
-168 YERAGLK
+168 YERAGLR
-175 SRHAASLLVAS
+175 SRHAALLLVAS

-202 AAGHVTA
+202 AAGHVVPA
-209 SAAALLAGLRGVD
+209 AAALIAGFKGVD
-222 DWSRRNALL
+222 DWDRRVALL
-231 NVAAGW
+231 SVASSW
-237 RWAGTDE
+237 RWAGTDR
-244 ADTRRGDEA
+244 ADEKKGDEA
-253 RDAVGRAVRFA
+253 RDAVHRCVRFV
-264 LDEMA
+264 LDEMTDEA
-269 EPAQRGEQRRSMASA
+269 TRGTQRRQVAGA
-284 LSAMLWSLWE
+284 LSAVLWSLWE
-294 SQGSDRTLDG
+294 SQGSDRTLDA
-304 MFPLLEEIGELATV
+304 MFPLLEEVGEVATV

-344 GETPLPDPPTA
+344 GETPLPDPPTE

-364 DKKDKKGEPE
+364 DKKDKKAEPDKKR
-374 PPPEEETKVEEV
+374 EEEKVEEV
-386 DEETK
+386 DDETK

-400 ARLRRELKA
+400 ARFRRELKA

-429 VCEHFEAVATDH
+429 VSEHFEAAATDPL
-441 TASEL
+441 ASEL
-446 QRAKREET
+446 QRSKRDET

-469 GPPAALW
+469 GPPSTLW
-476 GKVGRALKAASVVC
+476 GKVGRALKAASAVC
-490 PGVTLGVVDDMLR
+490 PGATLDVVDDMLR
-503 ASGAS
+503 ASGAG
-508 KGEAKKEDKKKEDKK
+508 KGEQKKEEKKTPEKK
-523 SSSWFGGSSKSTKS
+523 SSSWFGGSKSSKS
-537 TDAPKPSKAV
+537 TDAPKAASKAV
-547 PGAGSANSRILAL
+547 PGAGSSNSRILAL
-560 RFIAWAVE
+560 RFIAWAIE
-568 AVRDVPQDVGLEE
+568 AVRDVPQDVRLEE
-581 SGFESDPSTMAAKS
+581 SDFESNPSATVAKA
-595 LTVELVS
+595 LTVELWN

-611 AVAMTPPSG
+611 AVAMTPPAG
-620 VGKSKGKF
+620 VGKAKGTF
-628 IDGELPDRIAYIAR
+628 VDGELPDRIAYVAR

-649 VGDQVTVILTA
+649 AGDRVEVILTA

-669 APAGTFEG
+669 APAGTFG
-677 KETTDHVIDII
+677 DTDTTDHVIDII

-697 DVEAAARLALRRH
+697 DVEAAARRALRRH
-710 CDALSAKS
+710 CDALSSKS
-718 LRRAVQLTLRSAEEA
+718 LRRAVQLTLRAAEEA

-775 ARKEESASS
+775 ARKEESAPS
-784 ETGNDATTGEQSSV
+784 ETDDKDVTTTGEGGPSSGTSPTEDTSV
-798 GTPHADDMSVGE
+798 GDDESDSE
-810 DESDSESMS
+810 SSDAESSDSESMS

-826 SAAAAVGPRAASAI
+826 SSAAAVGPRAASAI

-846 PDPAVHSA
+846 PDPAVHAA

-869 ALAADADGHGASAG
+869 ALAADSEGHGASAG

-1007 SGDPEDD
+1007 SGDPKDD
-1014 DSDAEGTARKG
+1014 ADSDNEGAKKTN
-1025 KKKKDE
+1025 KKKKE
-1031 VNVEDAVDAAVAE
+1031 TVNVEDAVDAAVAE
-1044 DEEEEAAEGEFE
+1044 DEEEETGEKDF
-1056 DEEKFDDLEACFDS
+1056 DDDEKFDDLEACFDS
-1070 EQVLRWAWTRCGTAA
+1070 EQVLRWAWTRCAAAA
-1085 EASAETG
+1085 EASAELG
-1092 EKADDEARLR
+1092 ENKDDEARLR
-1102 KEVMVD
+1102 KEVMID

-1128 ITTVAKE
+1128 MTAIARGV
-1135 ILPMPTDEKELRS
+1135 LPMPKDEKELRS

-1170 IIERG
+1170 IIERD

-1186 WATADA
+1186 WAAADA

-1208 FDQTDACASAA
+1208 FDQTDACASAV

-1228 RHSQAPP
+1228 RHSHAPP

-1248 ANSLPSKQA
+1248 AHSLPSKQA
-1257 SARWYEFIGTV
+1257 SVRWYEFVATV
-1268 LDAIDVVID
+1268 LEAVDVVVDKRI
-1277 RKVSKKRGDLVIK
+1277 SKKRADLVIK

-1295 SRWMSLVDAEGD
+1295 SRWMCLIDAKGD
-1307 AKVEEAAKRSK
+1307 AKIEEAAKKSK
-1318 SVASS
+1318 SVASA

-1332 PDTISNAAAASLS
+1332 PDTIWNAAAASLK

-1350 STREGERPG
+1350 SAREGERPG

-1369 VVTAAMSRRGTNPEN
+1369 VVTAAMSRRGTSPEN

-1392 LANLGLSPSL
+1392 LASLGLSPSL

-1432 DAAAEAKSPGDAILS
+1432 DAAAEAKSPGDVILS

-1461 LLATGPTR
+1461 LLATGPSR
-1469 TLSVSLGIKT
+1469 TSAVSLGIKA
-1479 LADALGSTVDEKE
+1479 LADALGTTVDEKE

-1512 VKLAA
+1512 NKLAA

-1526 LATVAQ
+1526 LATVSQ

-1538 TASALAEAALTCARV
+1538 VASALAQAALACARV
-1553 AVSSGIRSAAE
+1553 AVSSGIRSAKE

-1580 VGNAVSVINTERY
+1580 VGNAISVINTERY
-1593 DSDLRTA
+1593 DSELRTA
-1600 AESAVA
+1600 AASAIA
-1606 VADHLVDACEESLEV
+1606 VADTLVDACEESLEV

-1635 LDIGARLVSI
+1635 LDIGAKLVSI
-1645 ATSGEGYDSKMCVGS
+1645 AASGEGWDSTHAVASNRS
-1660 ARSKGAMR
+1660 AAAMH

-1701 EAARV
+1701 EAARA

-1713 RDSNMN
+1713 RDTNMN

-1733 LACRRVLAKAAIRA
+1733 LACRRVLAKATIRA

-1753 EDNRAKLSPAACASV
+1753 DDNRAKLSPAACASV
-1768 ASSLRL
+1768 AASLGL

-1802 AARCHRLFAFG
+1802 AARCHRLFALG
-1813 LRSGEKG
+1813 LTSGEKG
-1820 LVTSIAAADALAT
+1820 LVTAVAAADALAT
-1833 IAQRFSAGGAS
+1833 IAQRFAAGGAS

-1881 ACGLALPALTS
+1881 ACGLAMPALTS

-1898 SSNVAPAVG
+1898 PPNVAPAVG
-1907 VAFDDGEFSFDQ
+1907 VAFDDEEFSFDQ
-1919 PSGSGKSDSS
+1919 PKSSGKSDSS
-1929 AAAAAIFSRLVLRK
+1929 SAAAAIFSRLVLRK
-1943 MPDIAAKP
+1943 MPDIAEKP

-1967 AGEASAEN
+1967 AGEAPAEN
-1975 PLAAI
+1975 PLAAV

-1992 LHAPPDVK
+1992 LHATPDVK

-2013 YQALD
+2013 YQAMD
-2018 SVATALSLLGDK
+2018 SIATALSLLGDK

-2035 RKLDFSSPGAVK
+2035 RKLDFNEGKSPGVVM

-2057 AAATAAAQALASTPG
+2057 AAATATAQALATTPG
-2072 KALKKSKPSAGRPS
+2072 KGLAKSRPSVGRPS
-2086 GGIWSSQTPTTADK
+2086 GGIWSTQTPTTADK

-2107 ADDLAAK
+2107 EDDLAAK
-2114 KRQTSDGTVLAA
+2114 KRQTTDGNALAA
-2126 VSARRLEFFESI
+2126 LSARRLEFFESI
-2138 CDGLADVKLAP
+2138 CDGLAEIKLVS
-2149 STWESSLHLLADT
+2149 STWERSLHFLADT

-2207 TQTVDDPAMALACV
+2207 AQTVDDPAMAMACV

-2240 IKSPTPPDKNQLGHI
+2240 IKTPVPPDKNQLGHNQ
-2255 EVIDSVLHGGVVN
+2255 VIDSVLHGGVVD
-2268 DEGSDVELDDDDADD
+2268 DEGSDVEPDDCVVEERDDDDEL
-2283 GDASDKVNDDAG
+2283 NDETA

-2302 TGKQEKKL
+2302 SGAQERRL
-2310 SEWTDKSLLS
+2310 IEWSRRSLLS
-2320 VTAATTELMKQVTAN
+2320 VTSATQELMKQVTAN

-2345 GSDGEDDAKGG
+2345 GSDEEDVTKGSV
-2356 ANDPFEEFVPPDE
+2356 NDPFEEFVPPDE
-2369 FQYAATTTKPS
+2369 SRSTGTPTKPS
-2380 IMNLFKTPTKAK
+2380 IGSMFTTPTKAK
-2392 SPFGGKSPLGNLGSA
+2392 SPFGKFPLGNLGSA
-2407 IAASRWRV
+2407 IVASRWRV

-2447 VDDDARSPVA
+2447 VDNDTRSPVA

-2490 KAEAEAAAK
+2490 KAEAQAAAK
-2499 AAEEAAK
+2499 AAEEAA
-2506 AEAEAVA
+2506 EAEAIAVA
-2513 RAAEHAAKAAEE
+2513 KAAEHAAQAAVEV
-2525 IAKAEAEA
+2525 AKAEAEA
-2533 AARAAEE
+2533 AAMAEKAAEE
-2540 AAKAPEE
+2540 VP
-2547 TPETIEVD
+2547 
-2555 ATNDEAEVAEA
+2555 EAE
-2566 NKAEADQTEVE
+2566 KAEVKNVEAETVEVKNVEAEKSAEVE
-2577 VEQAA
+2577 AEQVA
-2582 AMVAAIEIK
+2582 AMVAAVK
-2591 ETAEPPSE
+2591 
-2599 QPQSEQIEDTI
+2599 IEDIGEPSSNQTKPKTDEAI
-2610 LPVEQAVLPPP
+2610 LQVERAALPPP
-2621 PVDVSRETGVS
+2621 LPVDLS
-2632 RETIAADEEVL
+2632 RETIAAEEEVL
-2643 RAAEEELYGA
+2643 RAAEQELYGA
-2653 LPPLPPS
+2653 LPPLPS
-2660 PGAGEELSSLVEFG
+2660 SSVAGEELSSLVEFG

-2680 SAGDG
+2680 GTGIEDPA
-2685 ALLEATSELDDEPG
+2685 EAASGVDDEPNDG
-2699 DVQHGVTSGVTDDE
+2699 QHGVTSGVADDE
-2713 MSETHDEDYDS
+2713 MSETHDEDN
-2724 FTEEEEES
+2724 FTEEEEEES
-2732 EEEEDVDHLQRY
+2732 EEEEDEVDHLQRY
-2744 LEMQRFTVGVHQPKK
+2744 LEMQSFTVGVHHPKK
-2759 HPFDTQ
+2759 HPFDNESKT
-2765 STAPQSP
+2765 PQSP

-2787 QQFSGTL
+2787 QQFSTGVRHL

>member
-1 MAQGGEASALEH
+1 M
-13 VSHVLACLVHRHSFF
+13 
-28 EDEEAPPRCV
+28 
-38 RHPRRPGPPISNQLI
+38 
-53 APLGI
+53 
-58 VVIKCPPDHRPINR
+58 
-72 LRTGAVPE
+72 
-80 DVVRRVRRLDA
+80 RRVRRLDA

-106 SFVADGDRPVAWGEI
+106 SFVADGDRPVAWGEM

-126 CALDALPQDAAGAR
+126 EALDALPQDAASAR
-140 AYARRFSVLVLSDAI
+140 AYARRFSVLVLSDAV
-155 NNPPVPEPHVHAY
+155 NNPPVPEPEVGGY
-168 YERAGLK
+168 YERAGLR
-175 SRHAASLLVAS
+175 SRHAALLLVAS

-202 AAGHVTA
+202 AAGHVVPA
-209 SAAALLAGLRGVD
+209 AAALIAGFKGVD
-222 DWSRRNALL
+222 DWDRRVALL
-231 NVAAGW
+231 SVASSW
-237 RWAGTDE
+237 RWAGTDR
-244 ADTRRGDEA
+244 ADEKKGDEA
-253 RDAVGRAVRFA
+253 RDAVHRCVRFV
-264 LDEMA
+264 LDEMTDEA
-269 EPAQRGEQRRSMASA
+269 TRGTQRRQVAGA
-284 LSAMLWSLWE
+284 LSAVLWSLWE
-294 SQGSDRTLDG
+294 SQGSDRTLDA
-304 MFPLLEEIGELATV
+304 MFPLLEEVGEVATV

-344 GETPLPDPPTA
+344 GETPLPDPPTE

-364 DKKDKKGEPE
+364 DKKDKKAEPDKKR
-374 PPPEEETKVEEV
+374 EEEKVEQV
-386 DEETK
+386 DDETK

-400 ARLRRELKA
+400 ARFRRELKA

-429 VCEHFEAVATDH
+429 VSEHFEAAATDPL
-441 TASEL
+441 ASEL
-446 QRAKREET
+446 QRSKRDET

-469 GPPAALW
+469 GPPSTLW
-476 GKVGRALKAASVVC
+476 GKVGRALKAASAVC
-490 PGVTLGVVDDMLR
+490 PGATLDVVDDMLR
-503 ASGAS
+503 ASGAG
-508 KGEAKKEDKKKEDKK
+508 KGEQKKEEKKTPEKK
-523 SSSWFGGSSKSTKS
+523 SSSWFGGSKSSKSTV
-537 TDAPKPSKAV
+537 DAPKAASKAV
-547 PGAGSANSRILAL
+547 PGAGSSNSRILAL
-560 RFIAWAVE
+560 RFIAWAIE
-568 AVRDVPQDVGLEE
+568 AVRDVPQDVRLEE
-581 SGFESDPSTMAAKS
+581 SDFESNPSATVAKA
-595 LTVELVS
+595 LTVELWN

-611 AVAMTPPSG
+611 AVAMTPPAG
-620 VGKSKGKF
+620 VGKAKGTF
-628 IDGELPDRIAYIAR
+628 VDGELPDRIAYVAR

-649 VGDQVTVILTA
+649 AGDRVEVILTA

-669 APAGTFEG
+669 APAGTFG
-677 KETTDHVIDII
+677 DTDTTDHVIDII

-697 DVEAAARLALRRH
+697 DVEAAARRALRRH
-710 CDALSAKS
+710 CDALSGKS
-718 LRRAVQLTLRSAEEA
+718 LRRAVQLTLRAAEEA

-775 ARKEESASS
+775 ARKEESAPS
-784 ETGNDATTGEQSSV
+784 ETDDKDVTTTGEGGPSSGTSV
-798 GTPHADDMSVGE
+798 GDDA
-810 DESDSESMS
+810 SDSESSDAESMS

-826 SAAAAVGPRAASAI
+826 SSAAAVGPRAASAI

-846 PDPAVHSA
+846 PDPAVHAA

-869 ALAADADGHGASAG
+869 ALAADSEGHGASAG

-1007 SGDPEDD
+1007 SGDPKDD
-1014 DSDAEGTARKG
+1014 ADSDNEGAKKTN
-1025 KKKKDE
+1025 KKKKE
-1031 VNVEDAVDAAVAE
+1031 TVNVEDAVDAAVAE
-1044 DEEEEAAEGEFE
+1044 DEEEETGEKDF
-1056 DEEKFDDLEACFDS
+1056 DDDEKFDDLEACFDS
-1070 EQVLRWAWTRCGTAA
+1070 EQVLRWAWTRCAAAA
-1085 EASAETG
+1085 EASAELG
-1092 EKADDEARLR
+1092 ENKDDEARLR
-1102 KEVMVD
+1102 KEVMID

-1128 ITTVAKE
+1128 MTAIARGV
-1135 ILPMPTDEKELRS
+1135 LPMPKDEKELRS

-1170 IIERG
+1170 IIERD

-1186 WATADA
+1186 WAAADA

-1208 FDQTDACASAA
+1208 FDQTDACASAV

-1228 RHSQAPP
+1228 RHSHAPP

-1248 ANSLPSKQA
+1248 AHSLPSKQA
-1257 SARWYEFIGTV
+1257 SVRWYEFVATV
-1268 LDAIDVVID
+1268 LEAVDVVVDKRI
-1277 RKVSKKRGDLVIK
+1277 SKKRADLVIK

-1295 SRWMSLVDAEGD
+1295 SRWMCLIDAKGD
-1307 AKVEEAAKRSK
+1307 AKIEEAAKKSK
-1318 SVASS
+1318 SVASA

-1332 PDTISNAAAASLS
+1332 PDTIWNAAAASLK

-1350 STREGERPG
+1350 SAREGERPG

-1369 VVTAAMSRRGTNPEN
+1369 VVTAAMSRRGTSPEN

-1392 LANLGLSPSL
+1392 LASLGLSPSL

-1432 DAAAEAKSPGDAILS
+1432 DAAAEAKSPGDVILS

-1461 LLATGPTR
+1461 LLATGPSR
-1469 TLSVSLGIKT
+1469 TSAVSLGIKA
-1479 LADALGSTVDEKE
+1479 LADALGTTVDEKE

-1512 VKLAA
+1512 NKLAA

-1526 LATVAQ
+1526 LATVSQ

-1538 TASALAEAALTCARV
+1538 VASALAQAALACARV
-1553 AVSSGIRSAAE
+1553 AVSSGIRSAKE

-1580 VGNAVSVINTERY
+1580 VGNAISVINTERY
-1593 DSDLRTA
+1593 DSELRTA
-1600 AESAVA
+1600 AASAIA
-1606 VADHLVDACEESLEV
+1606 VADTLVDACEESLEV

-1635 LDIGARLVSI
+1635 LDIGAKLVSI
-1645 ATSGEGYDSKMCVGS
+1645 AASGEGWDSTHAVASNRS
-1660 ARSKGAMR
+1660 AAAMH

-1701 EAARV
+1701 EAARA

-1713 RDSNMN
+1713 RDTNMN

-1733 LACRRVLAKAAIRA
+1733 LACRRVLAKATIRA

-1753 EDNRAKLSPAACASV
+1753 DDNRAKLSPAACASV
-1768 ASSLRL
+1768 AASLGL

-1802 AARCHRLFAFG
+1802 AARCHRLFALG
-1813 LRSGEKG
+1813 LTSGEKG
-1820 LVTSIAAADALAT
+1820 LVTAVAAADALAT
-1833 IAQRFSAGGAS
+1833 IAQRFAAGGAS

-1881 ACGLALPALTS
+1881 ACGLAMPALTS

-1898 SSNVAPAVG
+1898 PPNVAPAVG
-1907 VAFDDGEFSFDQ
+1907 VAFDDEEFSFDQ
-1919 PSGSGKSDSS
+1919 PKSSGKSDSS
-1929 AAAAAIFSRLVLRK
+1929 SAAAAIFSRLVLRK
-1943 MPDIAAKP
+1943 MPDIAEKP

-1967 AGEASAEN
+1967 AGEAPAEN
-1975 PLAAI
+1975 PLAAV

-1992 LHAPPDVK
+1992 LHATPDVK

-2013 YQALD
+2013 YQAMD
-2018 SVATALSLLGDK
+2018 SIATALSLLGDK
-2030 KYAEE
+2030 KYVEE
-2035 RKLDFSSPGAVK
+2035 RKLDFNEGKSPGVVM

-2057 AAATAAAQALASTPG
+2057 AAATAAAQALATTPG
-2072 KALKKSKPSAGRPS
+2072 KGLAKSRPSVGRPS
-2086 GGIWSSQTPTTADK
+2086 GGIWSTQTPTTADK

-2107 ADDLAAK
+2107 EDDLAAK
-2114 KRQTSDGTVLAA
+2114 KRQTTDGNALAA
-2126 VSARRLEFFESI
+2126 LSARRLEFFESI
-2138 CDGLADVKLAP
+2138 CDGLAEIKLAS
-2149 STWESSLHLLADT
+2149 STWERSLHFLADT

-2207 TQTVDDPAMALACV
+2207 AQTVDDPAMAMACV

-2240 IKSPTPPDKNQLGHI
+2240 IKTPVPPDKNQLGHNQ
-2255 EVIDSVLHGGVVN
+2255 VIDSVLHGGVVD
-2268 DEGSDVELDDDDADD
+2268 DEGSDVEPDDCVVEERDDDDEL
-2283 GDASDKVNDDAG
+2283 NDETA

-2302 TGKQEKKL
+2302 SGAQERRL
-2310 SEWTDKSLLS
+2310 IEWSRRSLLS
-2320 VTAATTELMKQVTAN
+2320 VTSATQELMKQVTAN

-2345 GSDGEDDAKGG
+2345 GSDEEDVAKGSV
-2356 ANDPFEEFVPPDE
+2356 NDPFEEFVPPDE
-2369 FQYAATTTKPS
+2369 SRPTGTPTKPS
-2380 IMNLFKTPTKAK
+2380 IGSMFTTPTKAK
-2392 SPFGGKSPLGNLGSA
+2392 SPFGKFPLGNLGSA
-2407 IAASRWRV
+2407 IVASRWRV

-2447 VDDDARSPVA
+2447 VDNDTRSPVA

-2490 KAEAEAAAK
+2490 KAEAQAAAK
-2499 AAEEAAK
+2499 AAEEAA
-2506 AEAEAVA
+2506 EAEAIAVA
-2513 RAAEHAAKAAEE
+2513 KAAEHAAQAAVEV
-2525 IAKAEAEA
+2525 AKAEAEA
-2533 AARAAEE
+2533 AAMAEKAAEE
-2540 AAKAPEE
+2540 VP
-2547 TPETIEVD
+2547 
-2555 ATNDEAEVAEA
+2555 EAE
-2566 NKAEADQTEVE
+2566 KAEVKNVEAETVEVKNVEAEKSAEVE
-2577 VEQAA
+2577 AEQVA
-2582 AMVAAIEIK
+2582 AMVAAVK
-2591 ETAEPPSE
+2591 
-2599 QPQSEQIEDTI
+2599 IEDIGEPSSNQTEPKTDEAI
-2610 LPVEQAVLPPP
+2610 LQVERAALPPP
-2621 PVDVSRETGVS
+2621 LPVDLS
-2632 RETIAADEEVL
+2632 RETIAAEEEVL
-2643 RAAEEELYGA
+2643 RAAERELYGA
-2653 LPPLPPS
+2653 LPPLPS
-2660 PGAGEELSSLVEFG
+2660 SSVAGEELSSLVEFG

-2680 SAGDG
+2680 GTGIEDPA
-2685 ALLEATSELDDEPG
+2685 EAASGVDDEPNDG
-2699 DVQHGVTSGVTDDE
+2699 QHGVTSGVADDE
-2713 MSETHDEDYDS
+2713 MSETHDEDN
-2724 FTEEEEES
+2724 FTEEEEEES
-2732 EEEEDVDHLQRY
+2732 EEEEDEVDHLQRY
-2744 LEMQRFTVGVHQPKK
+2744 LEMQSFTVGVHHPKK
-2759 HPFDTQ
+2759 HPFDNKSKT
-2765 STAPQSP
+2765 PQSP

-2787 QQFSGTL
+2787 QQFSTGVRHL